1 MNNNLSTIRFKTRN
15 CGGISSNTKSVVAKR
30 RALFNSIRHTSDI
43 TILTETKFKKSE
55 LDTYQREWGSGMLAS
70 CTPEVRAQAGVAILF
85 RKGLAVTTLGEGN
98 DRNGRVVWSLV
109 EINTKK
115 LLIIGIYAP
124 SKDDDPKFFKDD
136 VFPIL
141 AKADYDHVILGG
153 DWNLGMDENL
163 DYWGYKTTDSVRP
176 KSRSELHKNIEHYE
190 LLDIYRELH
199 PIGCDKTWRLWNKNQ
214 RKNDKEARLDY
225 FIVDAGLASYVQ
237 LIGVSAPFT
246 SDFDHRP
253 VIMNIDFNKVKRG
266 PGYWKFNN
274 SMLSEADFLRKVRE
288 QIAWTL
294 SEYQDTAT
302 HETPPLSVH
311 EILCMTP
318 AQQSEINLT
327 INPHQFLEFLLFSI
341 KGVARKHGKE
351 KKANLLTR
359 KERSEDQ
366 LRKESKVHDALLKR
380 IRSDPPNGDTEEA
393 FFISKNKISV
403 LQKELF
409 DIDTHINEGAYIRC
423 GAKWKCESEAPSR
436 VFFQC
441 EKWKGQQRYMGII
454 EVDGDEPGTTRQVI
468 NQPEIESEIRTFYAN
483 LYKERPTTNT
493 DTDLR
498 GFMGDIGYNEFQ
510 NSARKKTSDTLY
522 SAMSENISSDE
533 VLQAI
538 KHGKHGVA
546 PGISGFS
553 REFYQAF
560 GEDLI
565 GFIMKYIQFSEQIGI
580 LSDNQRIG
588 VITLLP
594 KGKKDKKS
602 LKNWR
607 PITLLSTLYKVI
619 SGVIG
624 NRFKKFLPE
633 IIGLGQEGFVD
644 GRYMGEVTR
653 LLYDTIHDAYSTK
666 GKKGV
671 IMSIDFE
678 KAFDSVSFS
687 FMEKVIETAGFPKIM
702 QTWVKILLKGFKS
715 HINHAGNLLKLIELG
730 RGARQGDPIASILF
744 VLSIEILLIAIRNN
758 PKIEPYVLERPVI
771 GKPIKTKVGAYADDV
786 NIIMPRSEKSIKEVV
801 STLDKFEILAGLKV
815 NKDKTQMLRIGK
827 GATSDKILCEDLGLK
842 WVTRLKVLGVNLSAS
857 PHEMLENFDDKIAE
871 IESILNNF
879 TYRNITVYGRIRVVK
894 AIALSKVTHLIQI
907 IPNPPP
913 TQILRLQR
921 IINKFIWKGPGQKKV
936 VLKREAAE
944 QPLTRGGLAIPN
956 IQNFWDGL
964 KLAWLNRLFTSHE
977 DCTWKKLAMYKLST
991 ALRITNLNPTKLLE
1005 QGPDSIHKAA
1015 KQISN
1020 PFWQAVLL
1028 QMPHLEKTFYTNKS
1042 NSIIGER
1049 IVWDNL
1055 DFLHEGLPF
1064 SRRANSS
1071 ELTFRFNSLND
1082 FISKET
1088 NVLMEAQEAA
1098 RILKGKHLE
1107 VWNNVVQSAT
1117 TFLTVNNLT
1126 WYSIGQPATGPHHW
1140 GWSRLALENNKSKK
1154 FYELLMTRPHGEP
1167 RNPNEQK
1174 WRDIGLTT
1182 YNSDRFD
1189 KVYRNLS
1196 RLRCDLRVKYE
1207 EHRIIWGRQELNK
1220 YKSLYANLGVNNNTQ
1235 CSYCAQEIET
1245 EHHLYTECVH
1255 GKLFMERARAWFNE
1269 TFGVAPSLVLK
1280 GPRLFGLENEPPDD
1294 LFNIFYRSAR
1304 YCIYVGRKRSTT
1316 PRIQVFTAL
1325 VRDELKLKY
1334 AGNRILKYSENPV
1347 ETRAIN
1353 WLNVQMG
1360 WTLRVTSQ
1368 VPNHLNSQI
1377 R

>member
-1 MNNNLSTIRFKTRN
+1 M
-15 CGGISSNTKSVVAKR
+15 VAKR
-30 RALFNSIRHTSDI
+30 RAIFNSIRHTTDI
-43 TILTETKFKKSE
+43 TILTETKFKQNNLAIYK
-55 LDTYQREWGSGMLAS
+55 REWGSGMLTS
-70 CTPEVRAQAGVAILF
+70 CTPEVSAQAGVAILF
-85 RKGLAVTTLGEGN
+85 RKGLAVNILADGK
-98 DRNGRVVWSLV
+98 DKDGRVVWALV
-109 EINTKK
+109 EINSKK

-124 SKDDDPKFFKDD
+124 SKGDDPKFFKDI

-141 AKADYDHVILGG
+141 SKAEYDHVIIAG

-163 DYWGYKTTDSVRP
+163 DYWGYNTTDSVRP
-176 KSRSELHKNIEHYE
+176 KSRSEVHKNIEHYE
-190 LLDIYRELH
+190 LLDVYRELY
-199 PIGCDKTWRLWNKNQ
+199 PSGSDKTWKLWNKRQ
-214 RKNDKEARLDY
+214 SKNDKEARLDY
-225 FIVDAGLASYVQ
+225 FIVDSGLASYVQ
-237 LIGVSAPFT
+237 LIGVAAPFT

-274 SMLSEADFLRKVRE
+274 SMLNEADFLRKVRE

-302 HETPPLSVH
+302 PETPPLSVH
-311 EILCMTP
+311 EILCLTP
-318 AQQSEINLT
+318 AQQSDIQLT

-359 KERSEDQ
+359 KERAEEQ
-366 LRKESKVHDALLKR
+366 LRKESKVHDALLVR
-380 IRSDPPNGDTEEA
+380 IRSEPLNGATEEA
-393 FFISKNKISV
+393 FFNSKNKISE

-409 DIDTHINEGAYIRC
+409 DIDTHMNEGAYIRC

-441 EKWKGQQRYMGII
+441 EKWRGQQRYMGIL
-454 EVDGDEPGTTRQVI
+454 EVDGDEPGTTKQVT
-468 NQPEIESEIRTFYAN
+468 NQPEIESEIRTFYSN
-483 LYKERPTTNT
+483 LYKERPTSNS

-498 GFMGDIGYNEFQ
+498 GFMGDIGYNKFQ
-510 NSARKKTSDTLY
+510 NSAKKNTSGTFFDK
-522 SAMSENISSDE
+522 MSEEISSNE
-533 VLQAI
+533 VLHAI

-553 REFYQAF
+553 REFYQKF
-560 GEDLI
+560 GDDLI
-565 GFIMKYIQFSEQIGI
+565 GFIMKYIQFSEQTGI

-594 KGKKDKKS
+594 KGTKDKKS

-607 PITLLSTLYKVI
+607 PITLLSTLYKII

-624 NRFKKFLPE
+624 NRFKQFLPK
-633 IIGLGQEGFVD
+633 IIALGQEGFVD

-653 LLYDTIHDAYSTK
+653 LLYDTIYDAYSTK
-666 GKKGV
+666 GKTGI

-715 HINHAGNLLKLIELG
+715 HINNAGNLLKLIELG

-758 PKIEPYVLERPVI
+758 QKIEPYVLERPVI
-771 GKPIKTKVGAYADDV
+771 GQAIKTKVGAYADDV
-786 NIIMPRSEKSIKEVV
+786 TIIMPRSEKSIREVV
-801 STLDKFEILAGLKV
+801 STLDKFETLAGLRV

-842 WVTRLKVLGVNLSAS
+842 WVTRLKVLGVNLSAA
-857 PHEMLENFDDKIAE
+857 PHEMMENLDEKISE
-871 IESILNNF
+871 IESLLNNF

-913 TQILRLQR
+913 TQILKLQR
-921 IINKFIWKGPGQKKV
+921 IINKFIWTGPGQKKV
-936 VLKREAAE
+936 VIKKEAAE
-944 QPLTRGGLAIPN
+944 LPPSRGGLAIPN
-956 IQNFWDGL
+956 IEHFWNGL
-964 KLAWLNRLFTSHE
+964 KLAWLNRLFTSH
-977 DCTWKKLAMYKLST
+977 DDTTWKKLAMYKLST
-991 ALRITNLNPTKLLE
+991 ALRITNLNTTKLLE
-1005 QGPDSIHKAA
+1005 QGPDAIRKAA
-1015 KQISN
+1015 TQISN
-1020 PFWQAVLL
+1020 PFWKAVLL
-1028 QMPHLEKTFYTNKS
+1028 QVPHLERTFYTCKS
-1042 NSIIGER
+1042 KDLIGER

-1071 ELTFRFNSLND
+1071 ELTSTFNCIRD

-1088 NVLMEAQEAA
+1088 NVLMEPHEAA
-1098 RILKGKHLE
+1098 LSLKVRNLE
-1107 VWNNVVQSAT
+1107 VWNRVVSSVTQY
-1117 TFLTVNNLT
+1117 LTENNIT
-1126 WYSIGQPATGPHHW
+1126 WYSIGSPETGPHHW
-1140 GWSRLALENNKSKK
+1140 GWSRLALENSKSKK
-1154 FYELLMTRPHGEP
+1154 FYELLMTRPPGEP

-1174 WRDIGLTT
+1174 WRDSGLTT
-1182 YNSDRFD
+1182 FNSDRFN
-1189 KVYRNLS
+1189 KIYRNLS
-1196 RLRCDLRVKYE
+1196 RLKCNLRVKYE
-1207 EHRIIWGRQELNK
+1207 ELRIIWGRQELNK
-1220 YKSLYANLGVNNNTQ
+1220 YKSVYANQGPTNNTQ
-1235 CSYCAQEIET
+1235 CSYCAQDTET
-1245 EHHLYTECVH
+1245 ELHLYTECVH
-1255 GKLFMERARAWFNE
+1255 GKYFMEEARKWFLN
-1269 TFGVAPSLVLK
+1269 TFGVAPSLVLN

-1304 YCIYVGRKRSTT
+1304 YCIYSGRKRSTT
-1316 PRIQVFTAL
+1316 PRIQVFIAL
-1325 VRDELKLKY
+1325 VREELKLKY
-1334 AGNRILKYSENPV
+1334 AGTRILKHCDKPNESK
-1347 ETRAIN
+1347 AIN

-1368 VPNHLNSQI
+1368 VPNHLNSQT
-1377 R
+1377 

>member
-1 MNNNLSTIRFKTRN
+1 M
-15 CGGISSNTKSVVAKR
+15 VAKR
-30 RALFNSIRHTSDI
+30 RAIFNSIRHTTDI
-43 TILTETKFKKSE
+43 TILTETKFKHDNLAIYK
-55 LDTYQREWGSGMLAS
+55 REWGSGMLTS
-70 CTPEVRAQAGVAILF
+70 CTPEVSAQAGVAILF
-85 RKGLAVTTLGEGN
+85 RKGLAVNTLADGK
-98 DRNGRVVWSLV
+98 DKDGRVVWALV
-109 EINTKK
+109 EINSKK

-124 SKDDDPKFFKDD
+124 SKGDDPKFFKDI

-141 AKADYDHVILGG
+141 SKAEYDHVIIAG

-163 DYWGYKTTDSVRP
+163 DYWGYNTTDSVRP
-176 KSRSELHKNIEHYE
+176 KSRSEVHKNIEHYE
-190 LLDIYRELH
+190 LLDVYRELY
-199 PIGCDKTWRLWNKNQ
+199 PSGSDKTWKLWNKRQ
-214 RKNDKEARLDY
+214 SKNDKEARLDY
-225 FIVDAGLASYVQ
+225 FIVDSGLASYVQ
-237 LIGVSAPFT
+237 LIGVAAPFT

-274 SMLSEADFLRKVRE
+274 SMLNEADFLRKVRE

-302 HETPPLSVH
+302 PETPPLSVH
-311 EILCMTP
+311 EILCLTP
-318 AQQSEINLT
+318 AQQSDIQLT

-359 KERSEDQ
+359 KERAEEQ
-366 LRKESKVHDALLKR
+366 LRKESKVHDALLVR
-380 IRSDPPNGDTEEA
+380 IRSEPLNGATEEA
-393 FFISKNKISV
+393 FFNSKNKISE

-409 DIDTHINEGAYIRC
+409 DIDTHMNEGAYIRC

-441 EKWKGQQRYMGII
+441 EKWRGQQRYMGIL
-454 EVDGDEPGTTRQVI
+454 EVDGDEPGTTKQVT
-468 NQPEIESEIRTFYAN
+468 NQPEIESEIRTFYSN
-483 LYKERPTTNT
+483 LYKERPTSNS

-498 GFMGDIGYNEFQ
+498 GFMGDIGYNKFQ
-510 NSARKKTSDTLY
+510 NSAKTNTSGTFFDK
-522 SAMSENISSDE
+522 MSEEISSNE
-533 VLQAI
+533 VLHAI

-553 REFYQAF
+553 REFYQKF
-560 GEDLI
+560 GDDLI
-565 GFIMKYIQFSEQIGI
+565 GFIMKYIQFSEQTGI

-594 KGKKDKKS
+594 KGTKDKKS

-607 PITLLSTLYKVI
+607 PITLLSTLYKII

-624 NRFKKFLPE
+624 NRFKQFLPK
-633 IIGLGQEGFVD
+633 IIALGQEGFVD

-653 LLYDTIHDAYSTK
+653 LLYDTIYDAYSTK
-666 GKKGV
+666 GKTGI

-715 HINHAGNLLKLIELG
+715 HINNAGNLLKLIELG

-758 PKIEPYVLERPVI
+758 QKIEPYVLERPVI
-771 GKPIKTKVGAYADDV
+771 GQAIKTKVGAYADDV
-786 NIIMPRSEKSIKEVV
+786 TIIMPRSEKSIKEVV
-801 STLDKFEILAGLKV
+801 STLDKFETLAGLRV

-842 WVTRLKVLGVNLSAS
+842 WVTRLKVLGVNLSAA
-857 PHEMLENFDDKIAE
+857 PHEMMENLDEKISE
-871 IESILNNF
+871 IESLLNNF

-913 TQILRLQR
+913 TQILKLQR
-921 IINKFIWKGPGQKKV
+921 IINKFIWTGPGQKKV
-936 VLKREAAE
+936 VIKKEAAE
-944 QPLTRGGLAIPN
+944 LPPSRGGLAIPN
-956 IQNFWDGL
+956 IEHFWNGL
-964 KLAWLNRLFTSHE
+964 KLAWLNRLFTSH
-977 DCTWKKLAMYKLST
+977 DDTTWKKLAMYKLST
-991 ALRITNLNPTKLLE
+991 ALRITNLNTTKLLE
-1005 QGPDSIHKAA
+1005 QGPDAIRKAA
-1015 KQISN
+1015 TQISN
-1020 PFWQAVLL
+1020 PFWKAVLL
-1028 QMPHLEKTFYTNKS
+1028 QVPHLERTFYTCKS
-1042 NSIIGER
+1042 KDLIGER

-1071 ELTFRFNSLND
+1071 ELTSTFNCIRD

-1088 NVLMEAQEAA
+1088 NVLMEPHEAA
-1098 RILKGKHLE
+1098 LSLKVRNLE
-1107 VWNNVVQSAT
+1107 VWNRVVSSVTQY
-1117 TFLTVNNLT
+1117 LTENNIT
-1126 WYSIGQPATGPHHW
+1126 WYSIGSPETGPHHW
-1140 GWSRLALENNKSKK
+1140 GWSRLALENSKSKK
-1154 FYELLMTRPHGEP
+1154 FYELLMTRPPGEP

-1174 WRDIGLTT
+1174 WRDSGLTT
-1182 YNSDRFD
+1182 FNSDRFN
-1189 KVYRNLS
+1189 KIYRNLS
-1196 RLRCDLRVKYE
+1196 RLKCNLRVKYE
-1207 EHRIIWGRQELNK
+1207 ELRIIWGRQELNK
-1220 YKSLYANLGVNNNTQ
+1220 YKSVYANQGPTNNTQ
-1235 CSYCAQEIET
+1235 CSYCAQDTET
-1245 EHHLYTECVH
+1245 ELHLYTECVH
-1255 GKLFMERARAWFNE
+1255 GKYFMEEARKWFLN
-1269 TFGVAPSLVLK
+1269 TFGVAPSLVLN

-1304 YCIYVGRKRSTT
+1304 YCIYSGRKRSTT
-1316 PRIQVFTAL
+1316 PRIQVFIAL
-1325 VRDELKLKY
+1325 VREELKLKY
-1334 AGNRILKYSENPV
+1334 AGTRILKHCDKPNESK
-1347 ETRAIN
+1347 AIN

-1368 VPNHLNSQI
+1368 VPNHLNSQT
-1377 R
+1377 

>member
-1 MNNNLSTIRFKTRN
+1 M
-15 CGGISSNTKSVVAKR
+15 VAKR
-30 RALFNSIRHTSDI
+30 RAIFNSIRHTTDI
-43 TILTETKFKKSE
+43 TILTETKFKQNNLAIYK
-55 LDTYQREWGSGMLAS
+55 REWGSGMLTS
-70 CTPEVRAQAGVAILF
+70 CTPEVTAQAGVAILF
-85 RKGLAVTTLGEGN
+85 RKGLAVNTLADGK
-98 DRNGRVVWSLV
+98 DKDGRVVWALV
-109 EINTKK
+109 EINSKK

-124 SKDDDPKFFKDD
+124 SKGDDPKFFKDI

-141 AKADYDHVILGG
+141 SKAEYDHVIIAG

-163 DYWGYKTTDSVRP
+163 DYWGYNTTDSVRP
-176 KSRSELHKNIEHYE
+176 KSRSEVHKNIEHYE
-190 LLDIYRELH
+190 LLDVYRELY
-199 PIGCDKTWRLWNKNQ
+199 PSGSDKTWKLWNKRQ
-214 RKNDKEARLDY
+214 SKNDKEARLDY
-225 FIVDAGLASYVQ
+225 FIVDSGLASYVQ
-237 LIGVSAPFT
+237 LIGVAAPFT

-274 SMLSEADFLRKVRE
+274 SMLNEADFLRKVRE

-302 HETPPLSVH
+302 PETPPLSVH
-311 EILCMTP
+311 EILCLTP
-318 AQQSEINLT
+318 AQQSDIQLT

-359 KERSEDQ
+359 KERAEEQ
-366 LRKESKVHDALLKR
+366 LRKESKVHDALLVR
-380 IRSDPPNGDTEEA
+380 IRSEPLNGATEEA
-393 FFISKNKISV
+393 FFNSKNKISE

-409 DIDTHINEGAYIRC
+409 DIDTHMNEGAYIRC

-441 EKWKGQQRYMGII
+441 EKWRGQQRYMGIL
-454 EVDGDEPGTTRQVI
+454 EVDGDEPGTTKQVT
-468 NQPEIESEIRTFYAN
+468 NQPEIESEIRTFYSN
-483 LYKERPTTNT
+483 LYKERPTSNS

-498 GFMGDIGYNEFQ
+498 GFMGDIGYNKFQ
-510 NSARKKTSDTLY
+510 NSAKKNTSGTFFDK
-522 SAMSENISSDE
+522 MSEEISSNE
-533 VLQAI
+533 VLHAI

-553 REFYQAF
+553 REFYQKF
-560 GEDLI
+560 GDDLI
-565 GFIMKYIQFSEQIGI
+565 GFIMKYIQFSEQTGI

-594 KGKKDKKS
+594 KGTKDKKS

-607 PITLLSTLYKVI
+607 PITLLSTLYKII

-624 NRFKKFLPE
+624 NRFKQFLPK
-633 IIGLGQEGFVD
+633 IIALGQEGFVD

-653 LLYDTIHDAYSTK
+653 LLYDTIYDAYSTK
-666 GKKGV
+666 GKTGI

-715 HINHAGNLLKLIELG
+715 HINNAGNLLKLIELG

-758 PKIEPYVLERPVI
+758 QKIEPYVLERPVI
-771 GKPIKTKVGAYADDV
+771 GQAIKTKVGAYADDV
-786 NIIMPRSEKSIKEVV
+786 TIIMPRSEKSIKEVV
-801 STLDKFEILAGLKV
+801 STLDKFETLAGLRV

-842 WVTRLKVLGVNLSAS
+842 WVTRLKVLGVNLSAA
-857 PHEMLENFDDKIAE
+857 PHEMMENLDEKISE
-871 IESILNNF
+871 IESLLNNF

-913 TQILRLQR
+913 TQILKLQR
-921 IINKFIWKGPGQKKV
+921 IINKFIWTGPGQKKV
-936 VLKREAAE
+936 VIKKEAAE
-944 QPLTRGGLAIPN
+944 LPPSRGGLAIPN
-956 IQNFWDGL
+956 IEHFWNGL
-964 KLAWLNRLFTSHE
+964 KLAWLNRLFTSH
-977 DCTWKKLAMYKLST
+977 DDTTWKKLAMYKLST
-991 ALRITNLNPTKLLE
+991 ALRITNLNTTKLLE
-1005 QGPDSIHKAA
+1005 QGPDAIRKAA
-1015 KQISN
+1015 TQISN
-1020 PFWQAVLL
+1020 PFWKAVLL
-1028 QMPHLEKTFYTNKS
+1028 QVPHLERTFYTCKS
-1042 NSIIGER
+1042 KDLIGER

-1071 ELTFRFNSLND
+1071 ELTSTFNCIRD

-1088 NVLMEAQEAA
+1088 NVLMEPHEAA
-1098 RILKGKHLE
+1098 LSLKVRNLE
-1107 VWNNVVQSAT
+1107 VWNRVVSSVTQY
-1117 TFLTVNNLT
+1117 LTENNIT
-1126 WYSIGQPATGPHHW
+1126 WYSIGSPETGPHHW
-1140 GWSRLALENNKSKK
+1140 GWSRLALENSKSKK
-1154 FYELLMTRPHGEP
+1154 FYELLMTRPPGEP

-1174 WRDIGLTT
+1174 WRDSGLTT
-1182 YNSDRFD
+1182 FNSDRFN
-1189 KVYRNLS
+1189 KIYRNLS
-1196 RLRCDLRVKYE
+1196 RLKCNLRVKYE
-1207 EHRIIWGRQELNK
+1207 ELRIIWGRQELNK
-1220 YKSLYANLGVNNNTQ
+1220 YKSVYANQGPTNNTQ
-1235 CSYCAQEIET
+1235 CSYCAQDTET
-1245 EHHLYTECVH
+1245 ELHLYTECVH
-1255 GKLFMERARAWFNE
+1255 GKYFMEEARKWFLT
-1269 TFGVAPSLVLK
+1269 TFGVAPSLVLN

-1304 YCIYVGRKRSTT
+1304 YCIYSGRKRSTT
-1316 PRIQVFTAL
+1316 PRIQVFIAL
-1325 VRDELKLKY
+1325 VREELKLKY
-1334 AGNRILKYSENPV
+1334 AGTRILKHCDKPNESK
-1347 ETRAIN
+1347 AIN

-1368 VPNHLNSQI
+1368 VPNHLNSQT
-1377 R
+1377 

>member
-1 MNNNLSTIRFKTRN
+1 M
-15 CGGISSNTKSVVAKR
+15 VAKR
-30 RALFNSIRHTSDI
+30 RAIFNSIRHTTDI
-43 TILTETKFKKSE
+43 TILTETKFKHNNLAIYK
-55 LDTYQREWGSGMLAS
+55 REWGSGMLTS
-70 CTPEVRAQAGVAILF
+70 CTPEVSAQAGVAILF
-85 RKGLAVTTLGEGN
+85 RKGLAVNILADGK
-98 DRNGRVVWSLV
+98 DKDGRVVWALV
-109 EINTKK
+109 EINSKK

-124 SKDDDPKFFKDD
+124 SKGDDPKFFKDI

-141 AKADYDHVILGG
+141 SKAEYDHVIIAG

-163 DYWGYKTTDSVRP
+163 DYWGYNTTDSVRP
-176 KSRSELHKNIEHYE
+176 KSRSEVHKNIEHYE
-190 LLDIYRELH
+190 LLDVYRELY
-199 PIGCDKTWRLWNKNQ
+199 PSGSDKTWKLWNKRQ
-214 RKNDKEARLDY
+214 SKNDKEARLDY
-225 FIVDAGLASYVQ
+225 FIVDSGLASYVQ
-237 LIGVSAPFT
+237 LIGVAAPFT

-274 SMLSEADFLRKVRE
+274 SMLNEADFLRKVRE

-302 HETPPLSVH
+302 PETPPLSVH
-311 EILCMTP
+311 EILCLTP
-318 AQQSEINLT
+318 AQQSDIQLT

-359 KERSEDQ
+359 KERAEEQ
-366 LRKESKVHDALLKR
+366 LRKESKVHDALLVR
-380 IRSDPPNGDTEEA
+380 IRSEPLNGATEEA
-393 FFISKNKISV
+393 FFNSKNKISE

-409 DIDTHINEGAYIRC
+409 DIDTHMNEGAYIRC

-441 EKWKGQQRYMGII
+441 EKWRGQQRYMGIL
-454 EVDGDEPGTTRQVI
+454 EVDGDEPGTTKQVT
-468 NQPEIESEIRTFYAN
+468 NQPEIESEIRTFYSN
-483 LYKERPTTNT
+483 LYKERPTSNS

-498 GFMGDIGYNEFQ
+498 GFMGDIGYNKFQ
-510 NSARKKTSDTLY
+510 NSAKKNTSGTFFDK
-522 SAMSENISSDE
+522 MSEEISSNE
-533 VLQAI
+533 VLHAI

-553 REFYQAF
+553 REFYQKF
-560 GEDLI
+560 GDDLI
-565 GFIMKYIQFSEQIGI
+565 GFIMKYIQFSEQTGI

-594 KGKKDKKS
+594 KGTKDKKS

-607 PITLLSTLYKVI
+607 PITLLSTLYKII

-624 NRFKKFLPE
+624 NRFKQFLPK
-633 IIGLGQEGFVD
+633 IIALGQEGFVD

-653 LLYDTIHDAYSTK
+653 LLYDTIYDAYSTK
-666 GKKGV
+666 GKTGI

-715 HINHAGNLLKLIELG
+715 HINNAGNLLKLIELG

-758 PKIEPYVLERPVI
+758 QKIEPYVLERPVI
-771 GKPIKTKVGAYADDV
+771 GQAIKTKVGAYADDV
-786 NIIMPRSEKSIKEVV
+786 TIIMPRSEKSIKEVV
-801 STLDKFEILAGLKV
+801 STLDKFETLAGLRV

-827 GATSDKILCEDLGLK
+827 GATSDKILCKDLGLK
-842 WVTRLKVLGVNLSAS
+842 WVTRLKVLGVNLSAA
-857 PHEMLENFDDKIAE
+857 PHEMMENLDEKISE
-871 IESILNNF
+871 IESLLNNF

-913 TQILRLQR
+913 TQILKLQR
-921 IINKFIWKGPGQKKV
+921 IINKFIWTGPGQKKV
-936 VLKREAAE
+936 VIKKEAAE
-944 QPLTRGGLAIPN
+944 LPPSRGGLAIPN
-956 IQNFWDGL
+956 IEHFWNGL
-964 KLAWLNRLFTSHE
+964 KLAWLNRLFTSH
-977 DCTWKKLAMYKLST
+977 DDTTWKKLAMYKLST
-991 ALRITNLNPTKLLE
+991 ALRITNLNTTKLLE
-1005 QGPDSIHKAA
+1005 QGPDAIRKAA
-1015 KQISN
+1015 TQISN
-1020 PFWQAVLL
+1020 PFWKAVLL
-1028 QMPHLEKTFYTNKS
+1028 QVPHLERTFYTCKS
-1042 NSIIGER
+1042 KDLIGER

-1071 ELTFRFNSLND
+1071 ELTSTFNCIRD

-1088 NVLMEAQEAA
+1088 NVLMEPHEAA
-1098 RILKGKHLE
+1098 LSLKVRNLE
-1107 VWNNVVQSAT
+1107 VWNRVVSSVTQY
-1117 TFLTVNNLT
+1117 LTENNIT
-1126 WYSIGQPATGPHHW
+1126 WYSIGSPETGPHHW
-1140 GWSRLALENNKSKK
+1140 GWSRLALENSKSKK
-1154 FYELLMTRPHGEP
+1154 FYELLMTRPPGEP

-1174 WRDIGLTT
+1174 WRDSGLTT
-1182 YNSDRFD
+1182 YNSDRFN
-1189 KVYRNLS
+1189 KIYRNLS
-1196 RLRCDLRVKYE
+1196 RLKCNLRVKYE
-1207 EHRIIWGRQELNK
+1207 ELRIIWGRQELNK
-1220 YKSLYANLGVNNNTQ
+1220 YKSVYANQGPTNNTQ
-1235 CSYCAQEIET
+1235 CSYCAQDTET
-1245 EHHLYTECVH
+1245 ELHLYTECVH
-1255 GKLFMERARAWFNE
+1255 GKYFMEEARKWFLN
-1269 TFGVAPSLVLK
+1269 TFGVAPSLVLN

-1304 YCIYVGRKRSTT
+1304 YCIYSGRKRSTT
-1316 PRIQVFTAL
+1316 PRIQVFIAL
-1325 VRDELKLKY
+1325 VREELKLKY
-1334 AGNRILKYSENPV
+1334 AGTRILKHCDKPNESK
-1347 ETRAIN
+1347 AIN

-1368 VPNHLNSQI
+1368 VPNHLNSQT
-1377 R
+1377 

>member
-1 MNNNLSTIRFKTRN
+1 M
-15 CGGISSNTKSVVAKR
+15 VAKR
-30 RALFNSIRHTSDI
+30 RAIFNSIRHTTDI
-43 TILTETKFKKSE
+43 TILTETKFKHDNLAIYK
-55 LDTYQREWGSGMLAS
+55 REWGSGMLTS
-70 CTPEVRAQAGVAILF
+70 CTPEVSAQAGVAILF
-85 RKGLAVTTLGEGN
+85 RKGLAVNILADGK
-98 DRNGRVVWSLV
+98 DKDGRVVWALV
-109 EINTKK
+109 EINSKK

-124 SKDDDPKFFKDD
+124 SKGDDPKFFKDI

-141 AKADYDHVILGG
+141 SKAEYDHVIIAG

-163 DYWGYKTTDSVRP
+163 DYWGYNTTDSVRP
-176 KSRSELHKNIEHYE
+176 KSRSEVHKNIEHYE
-190 LLDIYRELH
+190 LLDVYRELY
-199 PIGCDKTWRLWNKNQ
+199 PSGSDKTWKLWNKRQ
-214 RKNDKEARLDY
+214 SKNDKEARLDY
-225 FIVDAGLASYVQ
+225 FIVDSGLASYVQ
-237 LIGVSAPFT
+237 LIGVAAPFT

-274 SMLSEADFLRKVRE
+274 SMLNEADFLRKVRE

-302 HETPPLSVH
+302 PETPPLSVH
-311 EILCMTP
+311 EILCLTP
-318 AQQSEINLT
+318 AQQSDIQLT

-359 KERSEDQ
+359 KERAEEQ
-366 LRKESKVHDALLKR
+366 LRKESKVHDALLVR
-380 IRSDPPNGDTEEA
+380 IRSEPLNGATEEA
-393 FFISKNKISV
+393 FFNSKNKISE

-409 DIDTHINEGAYIRC
+409 DIDTHMNEGAYIRC

-441 EKWKGQQRYMGII
+441 EKWRGQQRYMGIL
-454 EVDGDEPGTTRQVI
+454 EVDGDEPGTTKQVT
-468 NQPEIESEIRTFYAN
+468 NQPEIESEIRTFYSN
-483 LYKERPTTNT
+483 LYKERPTSNS

-498 GFMGDIGYNEFQ
+498 GFMGDIGYNKFQ
-510 NSARKKTSDTLY
+510 NSAKKNTSGTFFDK
-522 SAMSENISSDE
+522 MSEEISSNE
-533 VLQAI
+533 VLHAI

-553 REFYQAF
+553 REFYQKF
-560 GEDLI
+560 GDDLI
-565 GFIMKYIQFSEQIGI
+565 GFIMKYIQFSEQTGI

-594 KGKKDKKS
+594 KGTKDKKS

-607 PITLLSTLYKVI
+607 PITLLSTLYKII

-624 NRFKKFLPE
+624 NRFKQFLPK
-633 IIGLGQEGFVD
+633 IIALGQEGFVD

-653 LLYDTIHDAYSTK
+653 LLYDTIYDAYSTK
-666 GKKGV
+666 GKKGI

-715 HINHAGNLLKLIELG
+715 HINNAGNLLKLIELG

-758 PKIEPYVLERPVI
+758 QKIEPYVLERPVI
-771 GKPIKTKVGAYADDV
+771 GQAIKTKVGAYADDV
-786 NIIMPRSEKSIKEVV
+786 TIIMPRSEKSIREVV
-801 STLDKFEILAGLKV
+801 STLDKFETLAGLRV

-827 GATSDKILCEDLGLK
+827 GATSDKILCNDLGLK
-842 WVTRLKVLGVNLSAS
+842 WVTRLKVLGVNLSAA
-857 PHEMLENFDDKIAE
+857 PHEMMENLDEKISE
-871 IESILNNF
+871 IESLLNNF

-913 TQILRLQR
+913 TQILKLQR
-921 IINKFIWKGPGQKKV
+921 IINKFIWTGPGQKKV
-936 VLKREAAE
+936 VIKKEAAE
-944 QPLTRGGLAIPN
+944 LPPSRGGLAIPN
-956 IQNFWDGL
+956 IEHFWNGL
-964 KLAWLNRLFTSHE
+964 KLAWLNRLFTSH
-977 DCTWKKLAMYKLST
+977 DDTTWKKLAMYKLST
-991 ALRITNLNPTKLLE
+991 ALRITNLNTTKLLE
-1005 QGPDSIHKAA
+1005 QGPDAIRKAA
-1015 KQISN
+1015 TQISN
-1020 PFWQAVLL
+1020 PFWKAVLL
-1028 QMPHLEKTFYTNKS
+1028 QVPHLERTFYTCKS
-1042 NSIIGER
+1042 KDLIGER

-1071 ELTFRFNSLND
+1071 ELTSTFNCIRD

-1088 NVLMEAQEAA
+1088 NVLMEPHEAA
-1098 RILKGKHLE
+1098 LSLKVRNLE
-1107 VWNNVVQSAT
+1107 VWNRVVSSVTQY
-1117 TFLTVNNLT
+1117 LTENNIT
-1126 WYSIGQPATGPHHW
+1126 WYSIGSPETGPHHW
-1140 GWSRLALENNKSKK
+1140 GWSRLALENSKSKK
-1154 FYELLMTRPHGEP
+1154 FYELLMTRPPGEP

-1174 WRDIGLTT
+1174 WRDSGLTT
-1182 YNSDRFD
+1182 FNSDRFN
-1189 KVYRNLS
+1189 KIYRNLS
-1196 RLRCDLRVKYE
+1196 RLKCNLRVKYE
-1207 EHRIIWGRQELNK
+1207 ELRIIWGRQELNK
-1220 YKSLYANLGVNNNTQ
+1220 YKSVYANQGPTNNTQ
-1235 CSYCAQEIET
+1235 CSYCAQDTET
-1245 EHHLYTECVH
+1245 ELHLYTECVH
-1255 GKLFMERARAWFNE
+1255 GKYFMEEARKWFLN
-1269 TFGVAPSLVLK
+1269 TFGVAPSLVLN

-1304 YCIYVGRKRSTT
+1304 YCIYSGRKRSTT
-1316 PRIQVFTAL
+1316 PRIQVFIAL
-1325 VRDELKLKY
+1325 VREELKLKY
-1334 AGNRILKYSENPV
+1334 AGTRILKHCDKPNESK
-1347 ETRAIN
+1347 AIN

-1368 VPNHLNSQI
+1368 VPNHLNSQT
-1377 R
+1377 

>member
-1 MNNNLSTIRFKTRN
+1 M
-15 CGGISSNTKSVVAKR
+15 VAKR
-30 RALFNSIRHTSDI
+30 RAIFNSIRHTTDI
-43 TILTETKFKKSE
+43 TILTETKFKHDNLAIYK
-55 LDTYQREWGSGMLAS
+55 REWGSGMLTS
-70 CTPEVRAQAGVAILF
+70 CTPEVSAQAGVAILF
-85 RKGLAVTTLGEGN
+85 RKGLAVNTLADGK
-98 DRNGRVVWSLV
+98 DKDGRVVWALV
-109 EINTKK
+109 EINSKK

-124 SKDDDPKFFKDD
+124 SKGDDPKFFKDI

-141 AKADYDHVILGG
+141 SKAEYDHVIIAG

-163 DYWGYKTTDSVRP
+163 DYWGYNTTDSVRP
-176 KSRSELHKNIEHYE
+176 KSRSEVHKNIEHYE
-190 LLDIYRELH
+190 LLDVYRELY
-199 PIGCDKTWRLWNKNQ
+199 PSGSDKTWKLWNKRQ
-214 RKNDKEARLDY
+214 SKNDKEARLDY
-225 FIVDAGLASYVQ
+225 FIVDSGLASYVQ
-237 LIGVSAPFT
+237 LIGVAAPFT

-274 SMLSEADFLRKVRE
+274 SMLNEADFLRKVRE

-302 HETPPLSVH
+302 PETPPLSVH
-311 EILCMTP
+311 EILCLTP
-318 AQQSEINLT
+318 AQQSDIQLT

-359 KERSEDQ
+359 KERAEEQ
-366 LRKESKVHDALLKR
+366 LRKESKVHDALLVR
-380 IRSDPPNGDTEEA
+380 IRSEPLNGATEEA
-393 FFISKNKISV
+393 FFNSKNKISE

-409 DIDTHINEGAYIRC
+409 DIDTHMNEGAYIRC

-441 EKWKGQQRYMGII
+441 EKWRGQQRYMGIL
-454 EVDGDEPGTTRQVI
+454 EVDGDEPGTTKQVT
-468 NQPEIESEIRTFYAN
+468 NQPEIESEIRTFYSN
-483 LYKERPTTNT
+483 LYKERPTSNS

-498 GFMGDIGYNEFQ
+498 GFMGDIGYNKFQ
-510 NSARKKTSDTLY
+510 NSAKKNTSGTFFDK
-522 SAMSENISSDE
+522 MSEEISSNE
-533 VLQAI
+533 VLHAI

-553 REFYQAF
+553 REFYQKF
-560 GEDLI
+560 GDDLI
-565 GFIMKYIQFSEQIGI
+565 GFIMKYIQFSEQTGI

-594 KGKKDKKS
+594 KGTKDKKS

-607 PITLLSTLYKVI
+607 PITLLSTLYKII

-624 NRFKKFLPE
+624 NRFKQFLPK
-633 IIGLGQEGFVD
+633 IIALGQEGFVD

-653 LLYDTIHDAYSTK
+653 LLYDTIYDAYSTK
-666 GKKGV
+666 GKTGI

-715 HINHAGNLLKLIELG
+715 HINNAGNLLKLIELG

-758 PKIEPYVLERPVI
+758 QKIEPYVLERPVI
-771 GKPIKTKVGAYADDV
+771 GQAIKTKVGAYADDV
-786 NIIMPRSEKSIKEVV
+786 TIIMPRSEKSIKEVV
-801 STLDKFEILAGLKV
+801 STLDKFETLAGLRV

-827 GATSDKILCEDLGLK
+827 GATSDKILCNDLGLK
-842 WVTRLKVLGVNLSAS
+842 WVTRLKVLGVNLSAA
-857 PHEMLENFDDKIAE
+857 PHEMMENLDEKIAE
-871 IESILNNF
+871 IESLLNNF

-913 TQILRLQR
+913 TQILKLQR
-921 IINKFIWKGPGQKKV
+921 IINKFIWTGPGQKKV
-936 VLKREAAE
+936 VIKKEAAE
-944 QPLTRGGLAIPN
+944 LPPSRGGLAIPN
-956 IQNFWDGL
+956 IEHFWNGL
-964 KLAWLNRLFTSHE
+964 KLAWLNRLFTSH
-977 DCTWKKLAMYKLST
+977 DDTTWKKLAMYKLST
-991 ALRITNLNPTKLLE
+991 ALRITNLNTTKLLE
-1005 QGPDSIHKAA
+1005 QGPDAIRKAA
-1015 KQISN
+1015 TQISN
-1020 PFWQAVLL
+1020 PFWKAVLL
-1028 QMPHLEKTFYTNKS
+1028 QVPHLERTFYTCKS
-1042 NSIIGER
+1042 KDLIGER

-1071 ELTFRFNSLND
+1071 ELTSTFNCIRD

-1088 NVLMEAQEAA
+1088 NVLMEPHEAA
-1098 RILKGKHLE
+1098 LSLKVRNLE
-1107 VWNNVVQSAT
+1107 VWNRVVSSVTQY
-1117 TFLTVNNLT
+1117 LTENNIT
-1126 WYSIGQPATGPHHW
+1126 WYSIGSPETGPHHW
-1140 GWSRLALENNKSKK
+1140 GWSRLALENSKSKK
-1154 FYELLMTRPHGEP
+1154 FYELLMTRPPGEP

-1174 WRDIGLTT
+1174 WRDSGLTT
-1182 YNSDRFD
+1182 FNSDRFN
-1189 KVYRNLS
+1189 KIYRNLS
-1196 RLRCDLRVKYE
+1196 RLKCNLRVKYE
-1207 EHRIIWGRQELNK
+1207 ELRIIWGRQELNK
-1220 YKSLYANLGVNNNTQ
+1220 YKSVYANQGPTNNTQ
-1235 CSYCAQEIET
+1235 CSYCAQDTET
-1245 EHHLYTECVH
+1245 ELHLYTECVH
-1255 GKLFMERARAWFNE
+1255 GKYFMEEARKWFLT
-1269 TFGVAPSLVLK
+1269 TFGVAPSLVLN

-1304 YCIYVGRKRSTT
+1304 YCIYSGRKRSTT
-1316 PRIQVFTAL
+1316 PRIQVFIAL
-1325 VRDELKLKY
+1325 VREELKLKY
-1334 AGNRILKYSENPV
+1334 AGTRILKHCDKPNESK
-1347 ETRAIN
+1347 AIN

-1368 VPNHLNSQI
+1368 VPNHLNSQT
-1377 R
+1377 

>member
-1 MNNNLSTIRFKTRN
+1 M
-15 CGGISSNTKSVVAKR
+15 VAKR
-30 RALFNSIRHTSDI
+30 RAIFNSIRHTTDI
-43 TILTETKFKKSE
+43 TILTETKFKHDNLAIYK
-55 LDTYQREWGSGMLAS
+55 REWGSGMLTS
-70 CTPEVRAQAGVAILF
+70 CTPEVSAQAGVAILF
-85 RKGLAVTTLGEGN
+85 RKGLAVNILADGK
-98 DRNGRVVWSLV
+98 DKDGRVVWALV
-109 EINTKK
+109 EINSKK

-124 SKDDDPKFFKDD
+124 SKGDDPKFFKDI

-141 AKADYDHVILGG
+141 SKAEYDHVIIAG

-163 DYWGYKTTDSVRP
+163 DYWGYNTTDSVRP
-176 KSRSELHKNIEHYE
+176 KSRSEVHKNIEHYE
-190 LLDIYRELH
+190 LLDVYRELY
-199 PIGCDKTWRLWNKNQ
+199 PSGSDKTWKLWNKRQ
-214 RKNDKEARLDY
+214 SKNDKEARLDY
-225 FIVDAGLASYVQ
+225 FIVDSGLASYVQ
-237 LIGVSAPFT
+237 LIGVAAPFT

-274 SMLSEADFLRKVRE
+274 SMLNEADFLRKVRE

-302 HETPPLSVH
+302 PETPPLSVH
-311 EILCMTP
+311 EILCLTP
-318 AQQSEINLT
+318 AQQSDIQLT

-359 KERSEDQ
+359 KERAEEQ
-366 LRKESKVHDALLKR
+366 LRKESKVHDALLVR
-380 IRSDPPNGDTEEA
+380 IRSEPLNGATEEA
-393 FFISKNKISV
+393 FFNSKNKISE

-409 DIDTHINEGAYIRC
+409 DIDTHMNEGAYIRC

-441 EKWKGQQRYMGII
+441 EKWRGQQRYMGIL
-454 EVDGDEPGTTRQVI
+454 EVDGDEPGTTKQVT
-468 NQPEIESEIRTFYAN
+468 NQPEIESEIRTFYSN
-483 LYKERPTTNT
+483 LYKERPTSNS

-498 GFMGDIGYNEFQ
+498 GFIGDIGYNKFQ
-510 NSARKKTSDTLY
+510 NSTKTNTSGTFFDK
-522 SAMSENISSDE
+522 MSEEISSNE
-533 VLQAI
+533 VLHAI

-553 REFYQAF
+553 REFYQKF
-560 GEDLI
+560 GDDLI
-565 GFIMKYIQFSEQIGI
+565 GFIMKYIQFSEQTGI

-594 KGKKDKKS
+594 KGTKDKKS

-607 PITLLSTLYKVI
+607 PITLLSTLYKII

-624 NRFKKFLPE
+624 NRFKQFLPK
-633 IIGLGQEGFVD
+633 IIALGQEGFVD

-653 LLYDTIHDAYSTK
+653 LLYDTIYDAYSTK
-666 GKKGV
+666 GKTGI

-715 HINHAGNLLKLIELG
+715 HINNAGNLLKLIELG

-758 PKIEPYVLERPVI
+758 QKIEPYVLERPVI
-771 GKPIKTKVGAYADDV
+771 GQAIKTKVGAYADDV
-786 NIIMPRSEKSIKEVV
+786 TIIMPRSEKSIKEVV
-801 STLDKFEILAGLKV
+801 STLDKFETLAGLRV

-827 GATSDKILCEDLGLK
+827 GATSDKILCNDLGLK
-842 WVTRLKVLGVNLSAS
+842 WVTRLKVLGVNLSAA
-857 PHEMLENFDDKIAE
+857 PHEMMENLDEKISE
-871 IESILNNF
+871 IESLLNNF

-913 TQILRLQR
+913 MQILKLQR
-921 IINKFIWKGPGQKKV
+921 IINKFIWTGPGQKKV
-936 VLKREAAE
+936 VIKKEAAE
-944 QPLTRGGLAIPN
+944 LPPSRGGLAIPN
-956 IQNFWDGL
+956 IEHFWNGL
-964 KLAWLNRLFTSHE
+964 KLAWLNRLFTSH
-977 DCTWKKLAMYKLST
+977 DDTTWKKLAMYKLST
-991 ALRITNLNPTKLLE
+991 ALRITNLNTTKLLE
-1005 QGPDSIHKAA
+1005 QGPDAIRKAA
-1015 KQISN
+1015 TQISN
-1020 PFWQAVLL
+1020 PFWKAVLL
-1028 QMPHLEKTFYTNKS
+1028 QVPHLERTFYTCKS
-1042 NSIIGER
+1042 KDLIGER

-1071 ELTFRFNSLND
+1071 ELTSTFNCIRD

-1088 NVLMEAQEAA
+1088 NVLMEPHEAA
-1098 RILKGKHLE
+1098 LSLKVRNLE
-1107 VWNNVVQSAT
+1107 VWNRVVSSVTQY
-1117 TFLTVNNLT
+1117 LTENNIT
-1126 WYSIGQPATGPHHW
+1126 WYSIGSPETGPHHW
-1140 GWSRLALENNKSKK
+1140 GWSRLALENSKSKK
-1154 FYELLMTRPHGEP
+1154 FYELLMTRPPGEP

-1174 WRDIGLTT
+1174 WRDSGLTT
-1182 YNSDRFD
+1182 FNSDRFN
-1189 KVYRNLS
+1189 KIYRNLS
-1196 RLRCDLRVKYE
+1196 RLKCNLRVKYE
-1207 EHRIIWGRQELNK
+1207 ELRIIWGRQELNK
-1220 YKSLYANLGVNNNTQ
+1220 YKSVYANQGPTNNTQ
-1235 CSYCAQEIET
+1235 CSYCAQDTET
-1245 EHHLYTECVH
+1245 ELHLYTECVH
-1255 GKLFMERARAWFNE
+1255 GKYFMEEARKWFLN
-1269 TFGVAPSLVLK
+1269 TFGVAPSLVLN

-1304 YCIYVGRKRSTT
+1304 YCIYSGRKRSTT
-1316 PRIQVFTAL
+1316 PRIQVFIAL
-1325 VRDELKLKY
+1325 VREELKLKY
-1334 AGNRILKYSENPV
+1334 AGTRILKHCDKPNESK
-1347 ETRAIN
+1347 AIN

-1368 VPNHLNSQI
+1368 VPNHLNSQT
-1377 R
+1377 

>member
-1 MNNNLSTIRFKTRN
+1 M
-15 CGGISSNTKSVVAKR
+15 VAKR
-30 RALFNSIRHTSDI
+30 RAIFNSIRHTTDI
-43 TILTETKFKKSE
+43 TILTETKFKHDNLAIYK
-55 LDTYQREWGSGMLAS
+55 REWGSGMLTS
-70 CTPEVRAQAGVAILF
+70 CTPEVSAQAGVAILF
-85 RKGLAVTTLGEGN
+85 RKGLAVNILADGK
-98 DRNGRVVWSLV
+98 DKDGRVVWALV
-109 EINTKK
+109 EINSKK

-124 SKDDDPKFFKDD
+124 SKGDDPKFFKDI

-141 AKADYDHVILGG
+141 SKAEYDHVIIAG

-163 DYWGYKTTDSVRP
+163 DYWGYNTTDSVRP
-176 KSRSELHKNIEHYE
+176 KSRSEVHKNIEHYE
-190 LLDIYRELH
+190 LLDVYRELY
-199 PIGCDKTWRLWNKNQ
+199 PSGSDKTWKLWNKRQ
-214 RKNDKEARLDY
+214 SKNDKEARLDY
-225 FIVDAGLASYVQ
+225 FIVDSGLASYVQ
-237 LIGVSAPFT
+237 LIGVAAPFT

-274 SMLSEADFLRKVRE
+274 SMLNEADFLRKVRE

-302 HETPPLSVH
+302 PETPPLSVH
-311 EILCMTP
+311 EILCLTP
-318 AQQSEINLT
+318 AQQSDIQLT

-359 KERSEDQ
+359 KERAEEQ
-366 LRKESKVHDALLKR
+366 LRKESKVHDALLVR
-380 IRSDPPNGDTEEA
+380 IRSEPLNGATEEA
-393 FFISKNKISV
+393 FFNSKNKISE

-409 DIDTHINEGAYIRC
+409 DIDTHMNEGAYIRC

-441 EKWKGQQRYMGII
+441 EKWRGQQRYMGIL
-454 EVDGDEPGTTRQVI
+454 EVDGDEPGTTKQVT
-468 NQPEIESEIRTFYAN
+468 NQPEIESEIRTFYSN
-483 LYKERPTTNT
+483 LYKERPTSNS

-498 GFMGDIGYNEFQ
+498 GFMGDIGYNKFQ
-510 NSARKKTSDTLY
+510 NSAKKNTSGTFFDK
-522 SAMSENISSDE
+522 MSEEISSNE
-533 VLQAI
+533 VLHAI

-553 REFYQAF
+553 REFYQKF
-560 GEDLI
+560 GDDLI
-565 GFIMKYIQFSEQIGI
+565 GFIMKYIQFSEQTGI

-594 KGKKDKKS
+594 KGTKDKKS

-607 PITLLSTLYKVI
+607 PITLLSTLYKII

-624 NRFKKFLPE
+624 NRFKQFLPK
-633 IIGLGQEGFVD
+633 IIALGQEGFVD

-653 LLYDTIHDAYSTK
+653 LLYDTIYDAYSTK
-666 GKKGV
+666 GKKGI

-715 HINHAGNLLKLIELG
+715 HINNAGNLLKLIELG

-758 PKIEPYVLERPVI
+758 QKIEPYVLERPVI
-771 GKPIKTKVGAYADDV
+771 GQAIKTKVGAYADDV
-786 NIIMPRSEKSIKEVV
+786 TIIMPRSEKSIREVV
-801 STLDKFEILAGLKV
+801 STLDKFETLAGLRV

-842 WVTRLKVLGVNLSAS
+842 WVTRLKVLGVNLSAA
-857 PHEMLENFDDKIAE
+857 PHEMMENLDEKISE
-871 IESILNNF
+871 IESLLNNF

-913 TQILRLQR
+913 TQILKLQR
-921 IINKFIWKGPGQKKV
+921 IINKFIWTGPGQKKV
-936 VLKREAAE
+936 VIKKEAAE
-944 QPLTRGGLAIPN
+944 LPPSRGGLAIPN
-956 IQNFWDGL
+956 IEHFWNGL
-964 KLAWLNRLFTSHE
+964 KLAWLNRLFTSH
-977 DCTWKKLAMYKLST
+977 DDTTWKKLAMYKLST
-991 ALRITNLNPTKLLE
+991 ALRITNLNTTKLLE
-1005 QGPDSIHKAA
+1005 QGPDAIRKAA
-1015 KQISN
+1015 TQISN
-1020 PFWQAVLL
+1020 PFWKAVLL
-1028 QMPHLEKTFYTNKS
+1028 QVPHLERTFYTCKS
-1042 NSIIGER
+1042 KDLIGER

-1071 ELTFRFNSLND
+1071 ELTSTFNCIRD

-1088 NVLMEAQEAA
+1088 NVLMEPHEAA
-1098 RILKGKHLE
+1098 LSLKVRNLE
-1107 VWNNVVQSAT
+1107 VWNRVVSSVTQY
-1117 TFLTVNNLT
+1117 LTENNIT
-1126 WYSIGQPATGPHHW
+1126 WYSIGQPETGPHHW
-1140 GWSRLALENNKSKK
+1140 GWSRLALENSKSKK
-1154 FYELLMTRPHGEP
+1154 FYELLMTRPPGEP

-1174 WRDIGLTT
+1174 WRDSGLTT
-1182 YNSDRFD
+1182 FNSDRFN
-1189 KVYRNLS
+1189 KIYRNLS
-1196 RLRCDLRVKYE
+1196 RLKCNLRVKYE
-1207 EHRIIWGRQELNK
+1207 ELRIIWGRQELNK
-1220 YKSLYANLGVNNNTQ
+1220 YKSVYANQGPTNNTQ
-1235 CSYCAQEIET
+1235 CSYCAQDTET
-1245 EHHLYTECVH
+1245 ELHLYTECVH
-1255 GKLFMERARAWFNE
+1255 GKYFMEEARKWFLN
-1269 TFGVAPSLVLK
+1269 TFGVAPSLVLN

-1304 YCIYVGRKRSTT
+1304 YCIYSGRKRSTT
-1316 PRIQVFTAL
+1316 PRIQVFIAL
-1325 VRDELKLKY
+1325 VREELKLKY
-1334 AGNRILKYSENPV
+1334 AGTRILKHCDKPNESK
-1347 ETRAIN
+1347 AIN

-1368 VPNHLNSQI
+1368 VPNHLNSQT
-1377 R
+1377 

>member
-1 MNNNLSTIRFKTRN
+1 M
-15 CGGISSNTKSVVAKR
+15 VAKR
-30 RALFNSIRHTSDI
+30 RAIFNSIRHTTDI
-43 TILTETKFKKSE
+43 TILTETKFKQNNLAIYK
-55 LDTYQREWGSGMLAS
+55 REWGSGMLTS
-70 CTPEVRAQAGVAILF
+70 CTPEVSAQAGVAILF
-85 RKGLAVTTLGEGN
+85 RKGLAVNILADGK
-98 DRNGRVVWSLV
+98 DKDGRVVWALV
-109 EINTKK
+109 EINSKK

-124 SKDDDPKFFKDD
+124 SKGDDPKFFKDI

-141 AKADYDHVILGG
+141 SKAEYDHVIIAG

-163 DYWGYKTTDSVRP
+163 DYWGYNTTDSVRP
-176 KSRSELHKNIEHYE
+176 KSRSEVHKNIEHYE
-190 LLDIYRELH
+190 LLDVYRELY
-199 PIGCDKTWRLWNKNQ
+199 PSGSDKTWKLWNKRQ
-214 RKNDKEARLDY
+214 SKNDKEARLDY
-225 FIVDAGLASYVQ
+225 FIVDSGLASYVQ
-237 LIGVSAPFT
+237 LIGVAAPFT

-274 SMLSEADFLRKVRE
+274 SMLNEADFLRKVRE

-302 HETPPLSVH
+302 PETPPLSVH
-311 EILCMTP
+311 EILCLTP
-318 AQQSEINLT
+318 AQQSDIQLT

-359 KERSEDQ
+359 KERAEEQ
-366 LRKESKVHDALLKR
+366 LRKESKVHDALLVR
-380 IRSDPPNGDTEEA
+380 IRSEPLNGATEEA
-393 FFISKNKISV
+393 FFNSKNKISE

-409 DIDTHINEGAYIRC
+409 DIDTHMNEGAYIRC

-441 EKWKGQQRYMGII
+441 EKWRGQQRYMGIL
-454 EVDGDEPGTTRQVI
+454 EVDGDEPGTTKQVT
-468 NQPEIESEIRTFYAN
+468 NQPEIESEIRTFYSN
-483 LYKERPTTNT
+483 LYKERPTSNS

-498 GFMGDIGYNEFQ
+498 GFMGDIGYNKFQ
-510 NSARKKTSDTLY
+510 NSAKKNTSGTFFDK
-522 SAMSENISSDE
+522 MSEEISSNE
-533 VLQAI
+533 VLHAI

-553 REFYQAF
+553 REFYQKF
-560 GEDLI
+560 GDDLI
-565 GFIMKYIQFSEQIGI
+565 GFIMKYIQFSEQTGI

-594 KGKKDKKS
+594 KGTKDKKS

-607 PITLLSTLYKVI
+607 PITLLSTLYKII

-624 NRFKKFLPE
+624 NRFKQFLPK
-633 IIGLGQEGFVD
+633 IIALGQEGFVD

-653 LLYDTIHDAYSTK
+653 LLYDTIYDAYSTK
-666 GKKGV
+666 GKTGI

-715 HINHAGNLLKLIELG
+715 HINNAGNLLKLIELG

-758 PKIEPYVLERPVI
+758 QKIEPYVLERPVI
-771 GKPIKTKVGAYADDV
+771 GQAIKTKVGAYADDV
-786 NIIMPRSEKSIKEVV
+786 TIIMPRSEKSIKEVV
-801 STLDKFEILAGLKV
+801 STLDKFETLAGLRV

-827 GATSDKILCEDLGLK
+827 GATSDKILCKDLGLK
-842 WVTRLKVLGVNLSAS
+842 WVTRLKVLGVNLSAA
-857 PHEMLENFDDKIAE
+857 PHEMMENLDEKISE
-871 IESILNNF
+871 IESLLNNF

-913 TQILRLQR
+913 TQILKLQR
-921 IINKFIWKGPGQKKV
+921 IINKFIWTGPGQKKV
-936 VLKREAAE
+936 VIKKEAAE
-944 QPLTRGGLAIPN
+944 LPPSRGGLAIPN
-956 IQNFWDGL
+956 IEHFWNGL
-964 KLAWLNRLFTSHE
+964 KLAWLNRLFTSH
-977 DCTWKKLAMYKLST
+977 DDTTWKKLAMYKLST
-991 ALRITNLNPTKLLE
+991 ALRITNLNTTKLLE
-1005 QGPDSIHKAA
+1005 QGPDAIRKAA
-1015 KQISN
+1015 TQISN
-1020 PFWQAVLL
+1020 PFWKAVLL
-1028 QMPHLEKTFYTNKS
+1028 QVPHLERTFYTCKS
-1042 NSIIGER
+1042 KDLIGER

-1071 ELTFRFNSLND
+1071 ELTSTFNCIRD

-1088 NVLMEAQEAA
+1088 NVLMEPHEAA
-1098 RILKGKHLE
+1098 LSLKVRNLE
-1107 VWNNVVQSAT
+1107 VWNRVVSSVTQY
-1117 TFLTVNNLT
+1117 LTENNIT
-1126 WYSIGQPATGPHHW
+1126 WYSIGSPETGPHHW
-1140 GWSRLALENNKSKK
+1140 GWSRLALENSKSKK
-1154 FYELLMTRPHGEP
+1154 FYELLMTRPPGEP

-1174 WRDIGLTT
+1174 WRDSGLTT
-1182 YNSDRFD
+1182 YNSDRFN
-1189 KVYRNLS
+1189 KIYRNLS
-1196 RLRCDLRVKYE
+1196 RLKCNLRVKYE
-1207 EHRIIWGRQELNK
+1207 ELRIIWGRQELNK
-1220 YKSLYANLGVNNNTQ
+1220 YKSVYANQGPTNNTQ
-1235 CSYCAQEIET
+1235 CSYCAQDTET
-1245 EHHLYTECVH
+1245 ELHLYTECVH
-1255 GKLFMERARAWFNE
+1255 GKYFMEEARKWFLT
-1269 TFGVAPSLVLK
+1269 TFGVAPSLVLI

-1304 YCIYVGRKRSTT
+1304 YCIYSGRKRSTT
-1316 PRIQVFTAL
+1316 PRIQVFIAL
-1325 VRDELKLKY
+1325 VREELKLKY
-1334 AGNRILKYSENPV
+1334 AGTRILKHCDKPNESK
-1347 ETRAIN
+1347 AIN

-1368 VPNHLNSQI
+1368 VPNHLNSQT
-1377 R
+1377 

>member
-1 MNNNLSTIRFKTRN
+1 M
-15 CGGISSNTKSVVAKR
+15 VAKR
-30 RALFNSIRHTSDI
+30 RAIFNSIRHTTDI
-43 TILTETKFKKSE
+43 TILTETKFKQNNLAIYK
-55 LDTYQREWGSGMLAS
+55 REWGSGMLTS
-70 CTPEVRAQAGVAILF
+70 CTPEVSAQAGVAILF
-85 RKGLAVTTLGEGN
+85 RKGLAVNTLADGK
-98 DRNGRVVWSLV
+98 DKDGRVVWALV
-109 EINTKK
+109 EINSKK

-124 SKDDDPKFFKDD
+124 SKGDDPKFFKDI

-141 AKADYDHVILGG
+141 SKAEYDHVIIAG

-163 DYWGYKTTDSVRP
+163 DYWGYNTTDSVRP
-176 KSRSELHKNIEHYE
+176 KSRSEVHKNIEHYE
-190 LLDIYRELH
+190 LLDVYRELY
-199 PIGCDKTWRLWNKNQ
+199 PSGSDKTWKLWNKRQ
-214 RKNDKEARLDY
+214 SKNDKEARLDY
-225 FIVDAGLASYVQ
+225 FIVDSGLASYVQ
-237 LIGVSAPFT
+237 LIGVAAPFT

-274 SMLSEADFLRKVRE
+274 SMLNEADFLRKVRE

-302 HETPPLSVH
+302 PETPPLSVH
-311 EILCMTP
+311 EILCLTP
-318 AQQSEINLT
+318 AQQSDIQLT

-359 KERSEDQ
+359 KERAEEQ
-366 LRKESKVHDALLKR
+366 LRKESKVHDALLVR
-380 IRSDPPNGDTEEA
+380 IRSEPLNGATEEA
-393 FFISKNKISV
+393 FFNSKNKISE

-409 DIDTHINEGAYIRC
+409 DIDTHMNEGAYIRC

-441 EKWKGQQRYMGII
+441 EKWRGQQRYMGIL
-454 EVDGDEPGTTRQVI
+454 EVDGDEPGTTKQVT
-468 NQPEIESEIRTFYAN
+468 NQPEIESEIRTFYSN
-483 LYKERPTTNT
+483 LYKERPTSNS

-498 GFMGDIGYNEFQ
+498 GFMGDIGYNKFQ
-510 NSARKKTSDTLY
+510 NSAKKNTSGTFFDK
-522 SAMSENISSDE
+522 MSEEISSNE
-533 VLQAI
+533 VLHAI

-553 REFYQAF
+553 REFYQKF
-560 GEDLI
+560 GDDLI
-565 GFIMKYIQFSEQIGI
+565 GFIMKYIQFSEQTGI

-594 KGKKDKKS
+594 KGTKDKKS

-607 PITLLSTLYKVI
+607 PITLLSTLYKII

-624 NRFKKFLPE
+624 NRFKQFLPK
-633 IIGLGQEGFVD
+633 IIALGQEGFVD

-653 LLYDTIHDAYSTK
+653 LLYDTIYDAYSTK
-666 GKKGV
+666 GKTGI

-715 HINHAGNLLKLIELG
+715 HINNAGNLLKLIELG

-758 PKIEPYVLERPVI
+758 QKIEPYVLERPVI
-771 GKPIKTKVGAYADDV
+771 GQAIKTKVGAYADDV
-786 NIIMPRSEKSIKEVV
+786 TIIMPRSEKSIKEVV
-801 STLDKFEILAGLKV
+801 STLDKFETLAGLRV

-842 WVTRLKVLGVNLSAS
+842 WVTRLKVLGVNLSAA
-857 PHEMLENFDDKIAE
+857 PHEMMENLDEKISE
-871 IESILNNF
+871 IESLLNNF

-913 TQILRLQR
+913 MQILKLQR
-921 IINKFIWKGPGQKKV
+921 IINKFIWTGPGQKKV
-936 VLKREAAE
+936 VIKKEAAE
-944 QPLTRGGLAIPN
+944 LPPSRGGLAIPN
-956 IQNFWDGL
+956 IEHFWNGL
-964 KLAWLNRLFTSHE
+964 KLAWLNRLFTSH
-977 DCTWKKLAMYKLST
+977 DDTTWKKLAMYKLST
-991 ALRITNLNPTKLLE
+991 ALRITNLNTTKLLE
-1005 QGPDSIHKAA
+1005 QGPDAIRKAA
-1015 KQISN
+1015 TQISN
-1020 PFWQAVLL
+1020 PFWKAVLL
-1028 QMPHLEKTFYTNKS
+1028 QVPHLERTFYTCKS
-1042 NSIIGER
+1042 KDLIGER

-1071 ELTFRFNSLND
+1071 ELTSTFNCIRD

-1088 NVLMEAQEAA
+1088 NVLMEPHEAA
-1098 RILKGKHLE
+1098 LSLKVRNLE
-1107 VWNNVVQSAT
+1107 VWNRVVSSVTQY
-1117 TFLTVNNLT
+1117 LTENNIT
-1126 WYSIGQPATGPHHW
+1126 WYSIGSPETGPHHW
-1140 GWSRLALENNKSKK
+1140 GWSRLALENSKSKK
-1154 FYELLMTRPHGEP
+1154 FYELLMTRPPGEP

-1174 WRDIGLTT
+1174 WRDSGLTT
-1182 YNSDRFD
+1182 FNSDRFN
-1189 KVYRNLS
+1189 KIYRNLS
-1196 RLRCDLRVKYE
+1196 RLKCNLRVKYE
-1207 EHRIIWGRQELNK
+1207 ELRIIWGRQELNK
-1220 YKSLYANLGVNNNTQ
+1220 YKSVYANQGPTNNTQ
-1235 CSYCAQEIET
+1235 CSYCAQDTET
-1245 EHHLYTECVH
+1245 ELHLYTECVH
-1255 GKLFMERARAWFNE
+1255 GKYFMEEARKWFLN
-1269 TFGVAPSLVLK
+1269 TFGVAPSLVLN

-1304 YCIYVGRKRSTT
+1304 YCIYSGRKRSTT
-1316 PRIQVFTAL
+1316 PRIQVFIAL
-1325 VRDELKLKY
+1325 VREELKLKY
-1334 AGNRILKYSENPV
+1334 AGTRILKHCDKPNESK
-1347 ETRAIN
+1347 AIN

-1368 VPNHLNSQI
+1368 VPNHLNSQT
-1377 R
+1377 

>member
-1 MNNNLSTIRFKTRN
+1 M
-15 CGGISSNTKSVVAKR
+15 VAKR
-30 RALFNSIRHTSDI
+30 RAIFNSIRHTTDI
-43 TILTETKFKKSE
+43 TILTETKFKHDNLAIYK
-55 LDTYQREWGSGMLAS
+55 REWGSGMLTS
-70 CTPEVRAQAGVAILF
+70 CTPEVSAQAGVAILF
-85 RKGLAVTTLGEGN
+85 RKGLAVNILADGK
-98 DRNGRVVWSLV
+98 DKDGRVVWALV
-109 EINTKK
+109 EINSKK

-124 SKDDDPKFFKDD
+124 SKGDDPKFFKDI

-141 AKADYDHVILGG
+141 SKAEYDHVIIAG

-163 DYWGYKTTDSVRP
+163 DYWGYNTTDSVRP
-176 KSRSELHKNIEHYE
+176 KSRSEVHKNIEHYE
-190 LLDIYRELH
+190 LLDVYRELY
-199 PIGCDKTWRLWNKNQ
+199 PSGSDKTWKLWNKRQ
-214 RKNDKEARLDY
+214 SKNDKEARLDY
-225 FIVDAGLASYVQ
+225 FIVDSGLASYVQ
-237 LIGVSAPFT
+237 LIGVAAPFT

-274 SMLSEADFLRKVRE
+274 SMLNEADFLRKVRE

-302 HETPPLSVH
+302 PETPPLSVH
-311 EILCMTP
+311 EILCLTP
-318 AQQSEINLT
+318 AQQSDIQLT

-359 KERSEDQ
+359 KERAEEQ
-366 LRKESKVHDALLKR
+366 LRKESKVHDALLVR
-380 IRSDPPNGDTEEA
+380 IRSEPLNGATEEA
-393 FFISKNKISV
+393 FFNSKNKISE

-409 DIDTHINEGAYIRC
+409 DIDTHMNEGAYIRC

-441 EKWKGQQRYMGII
+441 EKWRGQQRYMGIL
-454 EVDGDEPGTTRQVI
+454 EVDGDEPGTTKQVT
-468 NQPEIESEIRTFYAN
+468 NQPEIESEIRTFYSN
-483 LYKERPTTNT
+483 LYKERPTSNS

-498 GFMGDIGYNEFQ
+498 GFMGDIGYNKFQ
-510 NSARKKTSDTLY
+510 NSAKTNTSGTFFDK
-522 SAMSENISSDE
+522 MSEEISSNE
-533 VLQAI
+533 VLHAI

-553 REFYQAF
+553 REFYQKF
-560 GEDLI
+560 GDDLI
-565 GFIMKYIQFSEQIGI
+565 GFIMKYIQFSEQTGI

-594 KGKKDKKS
+594 KGTKDKKS

-607 PITLLSTLYKVI
+607 PITLLSTLYKII

-624 NRFKKFLPE
+624 NRFKQFLPK
-633 IIGLGQEGFVD
+633 IIALGQEGFVD

-653 LLYDTIHDAYSTK
+653 LLYDTIYDAYSTK
-666 GKKGV
+666 GKTGI

-715 HINHAGNLLKLIELG
+715 HINNAGNLLKLIELG

-758 PKIEPYVLERPVI
+758 QKIEPYVLERPVI
-771 GKPIKTKVGAYADDV
+771 GQAIKTKVGAYADDV
-786 NIIMPRSEKSIKEVV
+786 TIIMPRSEKSIKEVV
-801 STLDKFEILAGLKV
+801 STLDKFETLAGLRV

-842 WVTRLKVLGVNLSAS
+842 WVTRLKVLGVNLSAA
-857 PHEMLENFDDKIAE
+857 PHEMMENLDEKIAE
-871 IESILNNF
+871 IESLLNNF

-913 TQILRLQR
+913 MQILKLQR
-921 IINKFIWKGPGQKKV
+921 IINKFIWTGPGQKKV
-936 VLKREAAE
+936 VIKKEAAE
-944 QPLTRGGLAIPN
+944 LPPSRGGLAIPN
-956 IQNFWDGL
+956 IEHFWNGL
-964 KLAWLNRLFTSHE
+964 KLAWLNRLFTSH
-977 DCTWKKLAMYKLST
+977 DDTTWKKLAMYKLST
-991 ALRITNLNPTKLLE
+991 ALRITNLNTTKLLE
-1005 QGPDSIHKAA
+1005 QGPDAIRKAA
-1015 KQISN
+1015 TQISN
-1020 PFWQAVLL
+1020 PFWKAVLL
-1028 QMPHLEKTFYTNKS
+1028 QVPHLERTFYTCKS
-1042 NSIIGER
+1042 KDLIGER

-1071 ELTFRFNSLND
+1071 ELTSTFNCIRD

-1088 NVLMEAQEAA
+1088 NVLMEPHEAA
-1098 RILKGKHLE
+1098 LSLKVRNLE
-1107 VWNNVVQSAT
+1107 VWNRVVSSVTQY
-1117 TFLTVNNLT
+1117 LTENNIT
-1126 WYSIGQPATGPHHW
+1126 WYSIGSPETGPHHW
-1140 GWSRLALENNKSKK
+1140 GWSRLALENSKSKK
-1154 FYELLMTRPHGEP
+1154 FYELLMTRPPGEP

-1174 WRDIGLTT
+1174 WRDSGLTT
-1182 YNSDRFD
+1182 FNSDRFN
-1189 KVYRNLS
+1189 KIYRNLS
-1196 RLRCDLRVKYE
+1196 RLKCNLRVKYE
-1207 EHRIIWGRQELNK
+1207 ELRIIWGRQELNK
-1220 YKSLYANLGVNNNTQ
+1220 YKSVYANQGPTNNTQ
-1235 CSYCAQEIET
+1235 CSYCAQDTET
-1245 EHHLYTECVH
+1245 ELHLYTECVH
-1255 GKLFMERARAWFNE
+1255 GKYFMEEARKWFLN
-1269 TFGVAPSLVLK
+1269 TFGVAPSLVLN

-1304 YCIYVGRKRSTT
+1304 YCIYSGRKRSTT
-1316 PRIQVFTAL
+1316 PRIQVFIAL
-1325 VRDELKLKY
+1325 VREELKLKY
-1334 AGNRILKYSENPV
+1334 AGTRILKHCDKPNESK
-1347 ETRAIN
+1347 AIN

-1368 VPNHLNSQI
+1368 VPNHLNSQT
-1377 R
+1377 

>member
-1 MNNNLSTIRFKTRN
+1 M
-15 CGGISSNTKSVVAKR
+15 VAKR
-30 RALFNSIRHTSDI
+30 RAIFNSIRHTTDI
-43 TILTETKFKKSE
+43 TILTETKFKHDNLAIYK
-55 LDTYQREWGSGMLAS
+55 REWGSGMLTS
-70 CTPEVRAQAGVAILF
+70 CTPEVSAQAGVAILF
-85 RKGLAVTTLGEGN
+85 RKGLAVNILADGK
-98 DRNGRVVWSLV
+98 DKDGRVVWALV
-109 EINTKK
+109 EINSKK

-124 SKDDDPKFFKDD
+124 SKGDDPKFFKDI

-141 AKADYDHVILGG
+141 SKAEYDHVIIAG

-163 DYWGYKTTDSVRP
+163 DYWGYNTTDSVRP
-176 KSRSELHKNIEHYE
+176 KSRSEVHKNIEHYE
-190 LLDIYRELH
+190 LLDVYRELY
-199 PIGCDKTWRLWNKNQ
+199 PSGSDKTWKLWNKRQ
-214 RKNDKEARLDY
+214 SKNDKEARLDY
-225 FIVDAGLASYVQ
+225 FIVDSGLASYVQ
-237 LIGVSAPFT
+237 LIGVAAPFT

-274 SMLSEADFLRKVRE
+274 SMLNEADFLRKVRE

-302 HETPPLSVH
+302 PETPPLSVH
-311 EILCMTP
+311 EILCLTP
-318 AQQSEINLT
+318 AQQSDIQLT

-359 KERSEDQ
+359 KERAEEQ
-366 LRKESKVHDALLKR
+366 LRKESKVHDALLVR
-380 IRSDPPNGDTEEA
+380 IRSEPLNGATEEA
-393 FFISKNKISV
+393 FFNSKNKISE

-409 DIDTHINEGAYIRC
+409 DIDTHMNEGAYIRC

-441 EKWKGQQRYMGII
+441 EKWRGQQRYMGIL
-454 EVDGDEPGTTRQVI
+454 EVDGDEPGTTKQVT
-468 NQPEIESEIRTFYAN
+468 NQPEIESEIRTFYSN
-483 LYKERPTTNT
+483 LYKERPTSNS

-498 GFMGDIGYNEFQ
+498 GFMGDIGYNKFQ
-510 NSARKKTSDTLY
+510 NSAKKNTSGTFFDK
-522 SAMSENISSDE
+522 MSEEISSNE
-533 VLQAI
+533 VLHAI

-553 REFYQAF
+553 REFYQKF
-560 GEDLI
+560 GDDLI
-565 GFIMKYIQFSEQIGI
+565 GFIMKYIQFSEQTGI

-594 KGKKDKKS
+594 KGTKDKKS

-607 PITLLSTLYKVI
+607 PITLLSTLYKII

-624 NRFKKFLPE
+624 NRFKQFLPK
-633 IIGLGQEGFVD
+633 IIALGQEGFVD

-653 LLYDTIHDAYSTK
+653 LLYDTIYDAYSTK
-666 GKKGV
+666 GKTGI

-715 HINHAGNLLKLIELG
+715 HINNAGNLLKLIELG

-758 PKIEPYVLERPVI
+758 QKIEPYVLERPVI
-771 GKPIKTKVGAYADDV
+771 GQAIKTKVGAYADDV
-786 NIIMPRSEKSIKEVV
+786 TIIMPRSEKSIKEVV
-801 STLDKFEILAGLKV
+801 STLDKFETLAGLRV

-827 GATSDKILCEDLGLK
+827 GATSDKILCNDLGLK
-842 WVTRLKVLGVNLSAS
+842 WVTRLKVLGVNLSAA
-857 PHEMLENFDDKIAE
+857 PHEMMENLDEKISE
-871 IESILNNF
+871 IESLLNNF

-913 TQILRLQR
+913 TQILKLQR
-921 IINKFIWKGPGQKKV
+921 IINKFIWTGPGQKKV
-936 VLKREAAE
+936 VIKKEAAE
-944 QPLTRGGLAIPN
+944 LPPSRGGLAIPN
-956 IQNFWDGL
+956 IEHFWNGL
-964 KLAWLNRLFTSHE
+964 KLAWLNRLFTSH
-977 DCTWKKLAMYKLST
+977 DDTTWKKLAMYKLST
-991 ALRITNLNPTKLLE
+991 ALRITNLNTTKLLE
-1005 QGPDSIHKAA
+1005 QGPDAIRKAA
-1015 KQISN
+1015 TQISN
-1020 PFWQAVLL
+1020 PFWKAVLL
-1028 QMPHLEKTFYTNKS
+1028 QVPHLERTFYTCKS
-1042 NSIIGER
+1042 KDLIGER

-1071 ELTFRFNSLND
+1071 ELTSTFNCIRD

-1088 NVLMEAQEAA
+1088 NVLMEPHEAA
-1098 RILKGKHLE
+1098 LSLKVRNLE
-1107 VWNNVVQSAT
+1107 VWNRVVSSVTQY
-1117 TFLTVNNLT
+1117 LTENNIT
-1126 WYSIGQPATGPHHW
+1126 WYSIGSPETGPHHW
-1140 GWSRLALENNKSKK
+1140 GWSRLALENSKSKK
-1154 FYELLMTRPHGEP
+1154 FYELLMTRPPGEP

-1174 WRDIGLTT
+1174 WRDSGLTT
-1182 YNSDRFD
+1182 FNSDRFN
-1189 KVYRNLS
+1189 KIYRNLS
-1196 RLRCDLRVKYE
+1196 RLKCNLRVKYE
-1207 EHRIIWGRQELNK
+1207 ELRIIWGRQELNK
-1220 YKSLYANLGVNNNTQ
+1220 YKSVYANQGPTNNTQ
-1235 CSYCAQEIET
+1235 CSYCAQDTET
-1245 EHHLYTECVH
+1245 ELHLYTECVH
-1255 GKLFMERARAWFNE
+1255 GKYFMEEARKWFLN
-1269 TFGVAPSLVLK
+1269 TFGVAPSLVLN

-1304 YCIYVGRKRSTT
+1304 YCIYSGRKRSTT
-1316 PRIQVFTAL
+1316 PRIQVFIAL
-1325 VRDELKLKY
+1325 VREELKLKY
-1334 AGNRILKYSENPV
+1334 AGTRILKHCDKPNESK
-1347 ETRAIN
+1347 AIN

-1368 VPNHLNSQI
+1368 VPNHLNSQT
-1377 R
+1377 

>member
-1 MNNNLSTIRFKTRN
+1 M
-15 CGGISSNTKSVVAKR
+15 VAKR
-30 RALFNSIRHTSDI
+30 RAIFNSIRHTTDI
-43 TILTETKFKKSE
+43 TILTETKFKHDNLAIYK
-55 LDTYQREWGSGMLAS
+55 REWGSGMLTS
-70 CTPEVRAQAGVAILF
+70 CTPEVSAQAGVAILF
-85 RKGLAVTTLGEGN
+85 RKGLAVNILADGK
-98 DRNGRVVWSLV
+98 DKDGRVVWALV
-109 EINTKK
+109 EINSKK

-124 SKDDDPKFFKDD
+124 SKGDDPKFFKDI

-141 AKADYDHVILGG
+141 SKAEYDHVIIAG

-163 DYWGYKTTDSVRP
+163 DYWGYNTTDSVRP
-176 KSRSELHKNIEHYE
+176 KSRSEVHKNIEHYE
-190 LLDIYRELH
+190 LLDVYRELY
-199 PIGCDKTWRLWNKNQ
+199 PSGSDKTWKLWNKRQ
-214 RKNDKEARLDY
+214 SKNDKEARLDY
-225 FIVDAGLASYVQ
+225 FIVDSGLASYVQ
-237 LIGVSAPFT
+237 LIGVAAPFT

-274 SMLSEADFLRKVRE
+274 SMLNEADFLRKVRE

-302 HETPPLSVH
+302 PETPPLSVH
-311 EILCMTP
+311 EILCLTP
-318 AQQSEINLT
+318 AQQSDIQLT

-359 KERSEDQ
+359 KERAEEQ
-366 LRKESKVHDALLKR
+366 LRKESKVHDALLVR
-380 IRSDPPNGDTEEA
+380 IRSEPLNGATEEA
-393 FFISKNKISV
+393 FFNSKNKISE

-409 DIDTHINEGAYIRC
+409 DIDTHMNEGAYIRC

-441 EKWKGQQRYMGII
+441 EKWRGQQRYMGIL
-454 EVDGDEPGTTRQVI
+454 EVDGDEPGTTKQVT
-468 NQPEIESEIRTFYAN
+468 NQPEIESEIRTFYSN
-483 LYKERPTTNT
+483 LYKERPTSNS

-498 GFMGDIGYNEFQ
+498 GFMGDIGYNKFQ
-510 NSARKKTSDTLY
+510 NSAKKNTSGTFFDK
-522 SAMSENISSDE
+522 MSEEISSNE
-533 VLQAI
+533 VLHAI

-553 REFYQAF
+553 REFYQKF
-560 GEDLI
+560 GDDLI
-565 GFIMKYIQFSEQIGI
+565 GFIMKYIQFSEQTGI

-594 KGKKDKKS
+594 KGTKDKKS

-607 PITLLSTLYKVI
+607 PITLLSTLYKII

-624 NRFKKFLPE
+624 NRFKQFLPK
-633 IIGLGQEGFVD
+633 IIALGQEGFVD

-653 LLYDTIHDAYSTK
+653 LLYDTIYDAYSTK
-666 GKKGV
+666 GKTGI

-715 HINHAGNLLKLIELG
+715 HINNAGNLLKLIELG

-758 PKIEPYVLERPVI
+758 QKIEPYVLERPVI
-771 GKPIKTKVGAYADDV
+771 GQAIKTKVGAYADDV
-786 NIIMPRSEKSIKEVV
+786 TIIMPRSEKSIKEVV
-801 STLDKFEILAGLKV
+801 STLDKFETLAGLRV

-842 WVTRLKVLGVNLSAS
+842 WVTRLKVLGVNLSAA
-857 PHEMLENFDDKIAE
+857 PHEMMENLDEKISE
-871 IESILNNF
+871 IESLLNNF

-913 TQILRLQR
+913 TQILKLQR
-921 IINKFIWKGPGQKKV
+921 IINKFIWTGPGQKKV
-936 VLKREAAE
+936 VIKKEAAE
-944 QPLTRGGLAIPN
+944 LPPSRGGLAIPN
-956 IQNFWDGL
+956 IEHFWNGL
-964 KLAWLNRLFTSHE
+964 KLAWLNRLFTSH
-977 DCTWKKLAMYKLST
+977 DDTTWKKLAMYKLST
-991 ALRITNLNPTKLLE
+991 ALRITNLNTTKLLE
-1005 QGPDSIHKAA
+1005 QGPDAIRKAA
-1015 KQISN
+1015 TQISN
-1020 PFWQAVLL
+1020 PFWKAVLL
-1028 QMPHLEKTFYTNKS
+1028 QVPHLERTFYTCKS
-1042 NSIIGER
+1042 KDLIGER

-1071 ELTFRFNSLND
+1071 ELTSTFNCIRD

-1088 NVLMEAQEAA
+1088 NVLMEPHEAA
-1098 RILKGKHLE
+1098 LSLKVRNLE
-1107 VWNNVVQSAT
+1107 VWNRVVSSVTQY
-1117 TFLTVNNLT
+1117 LTENNIT
-1126 WYSIGQPATGPHHW
+1126 WYSIGSPETGPHHW
-1140 GWSRLALENNKSKK
+1140 GWSRLALENSKSKK
-1154 FYELLMTRPHGEP
+1154 FYELLMTRPPGEP

-1174 WRDIGLTT
+1174 WRDNGLTT
-1182 YNSDRFD
+1182 YNSDRFN
-1189 KVYRNLS
+1189 KIYRNLS
-1196 RLRCDLRVKYE
+1196 RLKCNLRVKYE
-1207 EHRIIWGRQELNK
+1207 ELRIIWGRQELNK
-1220 YKSLYANLGVNNNTQ
+1220 YKSVYANQGPTNNTQ
-1235 CSYCAQEIET
+1235 CSYCAQDTET
-1245 EHHLYTECVH
+1245 ELHLYTECVH
-1255 GKLFMERARAWFNE
+1255 GKYFMEEARKWFLT
-1269 TFGVAPSLVLK
+1269 TFGVAPSLVLN

-1304 YCIYVGRKRSTT
+1304 YCIYSGRKRSTT
-1316 PRIQVFTAL
+1316 PTWYVLLQRSRKI
-1325 VRDELKLKY
+1325 
-1334 AGNRILKYSENPV
+1334 
-1347 ETRAIN
+1347 
-1353 WLNVQMG
+1353 
-1360 WTLRVTSQ
+1360 
-1368 VPNHLNSQI
+1368 
-1377 R
+1377 

>member
-1 MNNNLSTIRFKTRN
+1 M
-15 CGGISSNTKSVVAKR
+15 VAKR
-30 RALFNSIRHTSDI
+30 RAIFNSIRHTTDI
-43 TILTETKFKKSE
+43 TILTETKFKQNNLAIYK
-55 LDTYQREWGSGMLAS
+55 REWGSGMLTS
-70 CTPEVRAQAGVAILF
+70 CTPEVSAQAGVAILF
-85 RKGLAVTTLGEGN
+85 RKGLAVNILADGK
-98 DRNGRVVWSLV
+98 DKDGRVVWALV
-109 EINTKK
+109 EINSKK

-124 SKDDDPKFFKDD
+124 SKGDDPKFFKDI

-141 AKADYDHVILGG
+141 SKAEYDHVIIAG

-163 DYWGYKTTDSVRP
+163 DYWGYNTTDSVRP
-176 KSRSELHKNIEHYE
+176 KSRSEVHKNIEHYE
-190 LLDIYRELH
+190 LLDVYRELY
-199 PIGCDKTWRLWNKNQ
+199 PSGSDKTWKLWNKRQ
-214 RKNDKEARLDY
+214 SKNDKEARLDY
-225 FIVDAGLASYVQ
+225 FIVDSGLASYVQ
-237 LIGVSAPFT
+237 LIGVAAPFT

-274 SMLSEADFLRKVRE
+274 SMLNEADFLRKVRE

-302 HETPPLSVH
+302 PETPPLSVH
-311 EILCMTP
+311 EILCLTP
-318 AQQSEINLT
+318 AQQSDIQLT

-359 KERSEDQ
+359 KERAEEQ
-366 LRKESKVHDALLKR
+366 LRKESKVHDALLVR
-380 IRSDPPNGDTEEA
+380 IRSEPLNGATEEA
-393 FFISKNKISV
+393 FFNSKNKISE

-409 DIDTHINEGAYIRC
+409 DIDTHMNEGAYIRC

-441 EKWKGQQRYMGII
+441 EKWRGQQRYMGIL
-454 EVDGDEPGTTRQVI
+454 EVDGDEPGTTKQVT
-468 NQPEIESEIRTFYAN
+468 NQPEIESEIRTFYSN
-483 LYKERPTTNT
+483 LYKERPTSNS

-498 GFMGDIGYNEFQ
+498 GFMGDIGYNKFQ
-510 NSARKKTSDTLY
+510 NSAKKNTSGTFFDK
-522 SAMSENISSDE
+522 MSEEISSNE
-533 VLQAI
+533 VLHAI

-553 REFYQAF
+553 REFYQKF
-560 GEDLI
+560 GDDLI
-565 GFIMKYIQFSEQIGI
+565 GFIMKYIQFSEQTGI

-594 KGKKDKKS
+594 KGTKDKKS

-607 PITLLSTLYKVI
+607 PITLLSTLYKII

-624 NRFKKFLPE
+624 NRFKQFLPK
-633 IIGLGQEGFVD
+633 IIALGQEGFVD

-653 LLYDTIHDAYSTK
+653 LLYDTIYDAYSTK
-666 GKKGV
+666 GKTGI

-715 HINHAGNLLKLIELG
+715 HINNAGNLLKLIELG

-758 PKIEPYVLERPVI
+758 QKIEPYVLERPVI
-771 GKPIKTKVGAYADDV
+771 GQAIKTKVGAYADDV
-786 NIIMPRSEKSIKEVV
+786 TIIMPRSEKSIKEVV
-801 STLDKFEILAGLKV
+801 STLDKFETLAGLRV

-827 GATSDKILCEDLGLK
+827 GATSDKILCEELGLK
-842 WVTRLKVLGVNLSAS
+842 WVTRLKVLGVNLSAA
-857 PHEMLENFDDKIAE
+857 PHEMMENLDEKIAE
-871 IESILNNF
+871 IESLLNNF

-913 TQILRLQR
+913 MQILKLQR
-921 IINKFIWKGPGQKKV
+921 IINKFIWTGPGQKKV
-936 VLKREAAE
+936 VIKKEAAE
-944 QPLTRGGLAIPN
+944 LPPSRGGLAIPN
-956 IQNFWDGL
+956 IEHFWNGL
-964 KLAWLNRLFTSHE
+964 KLAWLNRLFTSH
-977 DCTWKKLAMYKLST
+977 DDTTWKKLAMYKLST
-991 ALRITNLNPTKLLE
+991 ALRITNLNTTKLLE
-1005 QGPDSIHKAA
+1005 QGPDAIRKAA
-1015 KQISN
+1015 TQISN
-1020 PFWQAVLL
+1020 PFWKAVLL
-1028 QMPHLEKTFYTNKS
+1028 QVPHLERTFYTCKS
-1042 NSIIGER
+1042 KDLIGER

-1071 ELTFRFNSLND
+1071 ELTSTFNCIRD

-1088 NVLMEAQEAA
+1088 NVLMEPHEAA
-1098 RILKGKHLE
+1098 LSLKVRNLE
-1107 VWNNVVQSAT
+1107 VWNRVVSSVTQY
-1117 TFLTVNNLT
+1117 LTENNIT
-1126 WYSIGQPATGPHHW
+1126 WYSIGSPETGPHHW
-1140 GWSRLALENNKSKK
+1140 GWSRLALENSKSKK
-1154 FYELLMTRPHGEP
+1154 FYELLMTRPPGEP

-1174 WRDIGLTT
+1174 WRDSGLTT
-1182 YNSDRFD
+1182 FNSDRFN
-1189 KVYRNLS
+1189 KIYRNLS
-1196 RLRCDLRVKYE
+1196 RLKCNLRVKYE
-1207 EHRIIWGRQELNK
+1207 ELRIIWGRQELNK
-1220 YKSLYANLGVNNNTQ
+1220 YKSVYANQGPTNNTQ
-1235 CSYCAQEIET
+1235 CSYCAQDTET
-1245 EHHLYTECVH
+1245 ELHLYTECVH
-1255 GKLFMERARAWFNE
+1255 GKYFMEEARKWFLN
-1269 TFGVAPSLVLK
+1269 TFGVAPSLVLN

-1304 YCIYVGRKRSTT
+1304 YCIYSGRKRSTT
-1316 PRIQVFTAL
+1316 PRIQVFIAL
-1325 VRDELKLKY
+1325 VREELKLKY
-1334 AGNRILKYSENPV
+1334 AGTRILKHCDKPNESK
-1347 ETRAIN
+1347 AIN

-1368 VPNHLNSQI
+1368 VPNHLNSQT
-1377 R
+1377 

>member
-1 MNNNLSTIRFKTRN
+1 M
-15 CGGISSNTKSVVAKR
+15 VAKR
-30 RALFNSIRHTSDI
+30 RAIFNSIRHTTDI
-43 TILTETKFKKSE
+43 TILTETKFKHDNLAIYK
-55 LDTYQREWGSGMLAS
+55 REWGSGMLTS
-70 CTPEVRAQAGVAILF
+70 CTPEVSAQAGVAILF
-85 RKGLAVTTLGEGN
+85 RKGLAVNILADGK
-98 DRNGRVVWSLV
+98 DKDGRVVWALV
-109 EINTKK
+109 EINSKK

-124 SKDDDPKFFKDD
+124 SKGDDPKFFKDI

-141 AKADYDHVILGG
+141 SKAEYDHVIIAG

-163 DYWGYKTTDSVRP
+163 DYWGYNTTDSVRP
-176 KSRSELHKNIEHYE
+176 KSRSEVHKNIEHYE
-190 LLDIYRELH
+190 LLDVYRELY
-199 PIGCDKTWRLWNKNQ
+199 PSGSDKTWKLWNKRQ
-214 RKNDKEARLDY
+214 SKNDKEARLDY
-225 FIVDAGLASYVQ
+225 FIVDSGLASYVQ
-237 LIGVSAPFT
+237 LIGVAAPFT

-274 SMLSEADFLRKVRE
+274 SMLNEADFLRKVRE

-302 HETPPLSVH
+302 PETPPLSVH
-311 EILCMTP
+311 EILCLTP
-318 AQQSEINLT
+318 AQQSDIQLT

-359 KERSEDQ
+359 KERAEEQ
-366 LRKESKVHDALLKR
+366 LRKESKVHDALLVR
-380 IRSDPPNGDTEEA
+380 IRSEPLNGATEEA
-393 FFISKNKISV
+393 FFNSKNKISE

-409 DIDTHINEGAYIRC
+409 DIDTHMNEGAYIRC

-441 EKWKGQQRYMGII
+441 EKWRGQQRYMGIL
-454 EVDGDEPGTTRQVI
+454 EVDGDEPGTTKQVT
-468 NQPEIESEIRTFYAN
+468 NQPEIESEIRTFYSN
-483 LYKERPTTNT
+483 LYKERPTSNS

-498 GFMGDIGYNEFQ
+498 GFMGDIGYNKFQ
-510 NSARKKTSDTLY
+510 NSAKKNTSGTFFDK
-522 SAMSENISSDE
+522 MSEEISSNE
-533 VLQAI
+533 VLHAI

-553 REFYQAF
+553 REFYQKF
-560 GEDLI
+560 GDDLI
-565 GFIMKYIQFSEQIGI
+565 GFIMKYIQFSEQTGI

-594 KGKKDKKS
+594 KGTKDKKS

-607 PITLLSTLYKVI
+607 PITLLSTLYKII

-624 NRFKKFLPE
+624 NRFKQFLPK
-633 IIGLGQEGFVD
+633 IIALGQEGFVD

-653 LLYDTIHDAYSTK
+653 LLYDTIYDAYSTK
-666 GKKGV
+666 GKKGI

-715 HINHAGNLLKLIELG
+715 HINNAGNLLKLIELG

-758 PKIEPYVLERPVI
+758 QKIEPYVLERPVI
-771 GKPIKTKVGAYADDV
+771 GQAIKTKVGAYADDV
-786 NIIMPRSEKSIKEVV
+786 TIIMPRSEKSIKEVV
-801 STLDKFEILAGLKV
+801 STLDKFETLAGLRV

-842 WVTRLKVLGVNLSAS
+842 WVTRLKVLGVNLSAA
-857 PHEMLENFDDKIAE
+857 PHEMMENLDEKISE
-871 IESILNNF
+871 IESLLNNF

-913 TQILRLQR
+913 TQILKLQR
-921 IINKFIWKGPGQKKV
+921 IINKFIWTGPGQKKV
-936 VLKREAAE
+936 VIKKEAAE
-944 QPLTRGGLAIPN
+944 LPPSRGGLAIPN
-956 IQNFWDGL
+956 IEHFWNGL
-964 KLAWLNRLFTSHE
+964 KLAWLNRLFTSH
-977 DCTWKKLAMYKLST
+977 DDTTWKKLAMYKLST
-991 ALRITNLNPTKLLE
+991 ALRITNLNTTKLLE
-1005 QGPDSIHKAA
+1005 QGPDAIRKAA
-1015 KQISN
+1015 TQISN
-1020 PFWQAVLL
+1020 PFWKAVLL
-1028 QMPHLEKTFYTNKS
+1028 QVPHLERTFYTCKS
-1042 NSIIGER
+1042 KDLIGER

-1071 ELTFRFNSLND
+1071 ELTSTFNCIRD

-1088 NVLMEAQEAA
+1088 NVLMEPHEAA
-1098 RILKGKHLE
+1098 LSLKVRNLE
-1107 VWNNVVQSAT
+1107 VWNRVVSSVTQY
-1117 TFLTVNNLT
+1117 LTENNIT
-1126 WYSIGQPATGPHHW
+1126 WYSIGSPETGPHHW
-1140 GWSRLALENNKSKK
+1140 GWSRLALENSKSKK
-1154 FYELLMTRPHGEP
+1154 FYELLMTRPPGEP

-1174 WRDIGLTT
+1174 WRDSGLTT
-1182 YNSDRFD
+1182 FNSDRFN
-1189 KVYRNLS
+1189 KIYRNLS
-1196 RLRCDLRVKYE
+1196 RLKCNLRVKYE
-1207 EHRIIWGRQELNK
+1207 ELRIIWGRQELNK
-1220 YKSLYANLGVNNNTQ
+1220 YKSVYDNQGPTNNTQ
-1235 CSYCAQEIET
+1235 CSYCAQDTET
-1245 EHHLYTECVH
+1245 ELHLYTECVH
-1255 GKLFMERARAWFNE
+1255 GKYFMEEARKWFLN
-1269 TFGVAPSLVLK
+1269 TFGVAPSLVLN

-1304 YCIYVGRKRSTT
+1304 YCIYIGRKRSTT
-1316 PRIQVFTAL
+1316 PRIQVFIAL
-1325 VRDELKLKY
+1325 VREELKLKY
-1334 AGNRILKYSENPV
+1334 AGTRILKHCDKPNESK
-1347 ETRAIN
+1347 AIN

-1368 VPNHLNSQI
+1368 VPNHLNSQT
-1377 R
+1377 

>member
-1 MNNNLSTIRFKTRN
+1 M
-15 CGGISSNTKSVVAKR
+15 VAKR
-30 RALFNSIRHTSDI
+30 RAIFNSIRHTTDI
-43 TILTETKFKKSE
+43 TILTETKFKQNNLAIYK
-55 LDTYQREWGSGMLAS
+55 REWGSGMLTS
-70 CTPEVRAQAGVAILF
+70 CTPEVSAQAGVAILF
-85 RKGLAVTTLGEGN
+85 RKGLAVNTLADGK
-98 DRNGRVVWSLV
+98 DKDGRVVWALV
-109 EINTKK
+109 EINSKK

-124 SKDDDPKFFKDD
+124 SKGDDPKFFKDI

-141 AKADYDHVILGG
+141 SKAEYDHVIIAG

-163 DYWGYKTTDSVRP
+163 DYWGYNTTDSVRP
-176 KSRSELHKNIEHYE
+176 KSRSEVHKNIEHYE
-190 LLDIYRELH
+190 LLDVYRELY
-199 PIGCDKTWRLWNKNQ
+199 PSGSDKTWKLWNKRQ
-214 RKNDKEARLDY
+214 SKNDKEARLDY
-225 FIVDAGLASYVQ
+225 FIVDSGLASYVQ
-237 LIGVSAPFT
+237 LIGVAAPFT

-274 SMLSEADFLRKVRE
+274 SMLNEADFLRKVRE

-302 HETPPLSVH
+302 PETPPLSVH
-311 EILCMTP
+311 EILCLTP
-318 AQQSEINLT
+318 AQQSDIQLT

-359 KERSEDQ
+359 KERAEEQ
-366 LRKESKVHDALLKR
+366 LRKESKVHDALLVR
-380 IRSDPPNGDTEEA
+380 IRSEPLNGATEEA
-393 FFISKNKISV
+393 FFNSKNKISE

-409 DIDTHINEGAYIRC
+409 DIDTHMNEGAYIRC

-441 EKWKGQQRYMGII
+441 EKWRGQQRYMGIL
-454 EVDGDEPGTTRQVI
+454 EVDGDEPGTTKQVT
-468 NQPEIESEIRTFYAN
+468 NQPEIESEIRTFYSN
-483 LYKERPTTNT
+483 LYKERPTSNS

-498 GFMGDIGYNEFQ
+498 GFMGDIGYNKFQ
-510 NSARKKTSDTLY
+510 NSAKKNTSGTFFDK
-522 SAMSENISSDE
+522 MSEEISSNE
-533 VLQAI
+533 VLHAI

-553 REFYQAF
+553 REFYQKF
-560 GEDLI
+560 GDDLI
-565 GFIMKYIQFSEQIGI
+565 GFIMKYIQFSEQTGI

-594 KGKKDKKS
+594 KGTKDKKS

-607 PITLLSTLYKVI
+607 PITLLSTLYKII

-624 NRFKKFLPE
+624 NRFKQFLPK
-633 IIGLGQEGFVD
+633 IIALGQEGFVD

-653 LLYDTIHDAYSTK
+653 LLYDTIYDAYSTK
-666 GKKGV
+666 GKTGI

-715 HINHAGNLLKLIELG
+715 HINNAGNLLKLIELG

-758 PKIEPYVLERPVI
+758 QKIEPYVLERPVI
-771 GKPIKTKVGAYADDV
+771 GQAIKTKVGAYADDV
-786 NIIMPRSEKSIKEVV
+786 TIIMPRSEKSIREVV
-801 STLDKFEILAGLKV
+801 STLDKFETLAGLRV

-827 GATSDKILCEDLGLK
+827 GATSDKILCNDLGLK
-842 WVTRLKVLGVNLSAS
+842 WVTRLKVLGVNLSAA
-857 PHEMLENFDDKIAE
+857 PHEMMENLDEKISE
-871 IESILNNF
+871 IESLLNNF

-913 TQILRLQR
+913 MQILKLQR
-921 IINKFIWKGPGQKKV
+921 IINKFIWTGPGQKKV
-936 VLKREAAE
+936 VIKKEAAE
-944 QPLTRGGLAIPN
+944 LPPSRGGLAIPN
-956 IQNFWDGL
+956 IEHFWNGL
-964 KLAWLNRLFTSHE
+964 KLAWLNRLFTSH
-977 DCTWKKLAMYKLST
+977 DDTTWKKLAMYKLST
-991 ALRITNLNPTKLLE
+991 ALRITNLNTTKLLE
-1005 QGPDSIHKAA
+1005 QGPDAIRKAA
-1015 KQISN
+1015 TQISN
-1020 PFWQAVLL
+1020 PFWKAVLL
-1028 QMPHLEKTFYTNKS
+1028 QVPHLERTFYTCKS
-1042 NSIIGER
+1042 KDLIGER

-1071 ELTFRFNSLND
+1071 ELTSTFNCIRD

-1088 NVLMEAQEAA
+1088 NVLMEPHEAA
-1098 RILKGKHLE
+1098 LSLKVRNLE
-1107 VWNNVVQSAT
+1107 VWNRVVSSVTQY
-1117 TFLTVNNLT
+1117 LTENNIT
-1126 WYSIGQPATGPHHW
+1126 WYSIGSPETGPHHW
-1140 GWSRLALENNKSKK
+1140 GWSRLALENSKSKK
-1154 FYELLMTRPHGEP
+1154 FYELLMTRPPGEP

-1174 WRDIGLTT
+1174 WRDNGLTT
-1182 YNSDRFD
+1182 FNSDRFN
-1189 KVYRNLS
+1189 KIYRNLS
-1196 RLRCDLRVKYE
+1196 RLKCNLRVKYE
-1207 EHRIIWGRQELNK
+1207 ELRIIWGRQELNK
-1220 YKSLYANLGVNNNTQ
+1220 YKSVYANQGPTNNTQ
-1235 CSYCAQEIET
+1235 CSYCAQDTET
-1245 EHHLYTECVH
+1245 ELHLYTECVH
-1255 GKLFMERARAWFNE
+1255 GKYFMEEARKWFLN
-1269 TFGVAPSLVLK
+1269 TFGVAPSLVLN

-1304 YCIYVGRKRSTT
+1304 YCIYSGRKRSTT
-1316 PRIQVFTAL
+1316 PRIQVFIAL
-1325 VRDELKLKY
+1325 VREELKLKY
-1334 AGNRILKYSENPV
+1334 AGTRILKHCDKPNESK
-1347 ETRAIN
+1347 AIN

-1368 VPNHLNSQI
+1368 VPNHLNSQT
-1377 R
+1377 

>member
-1 MNNNLSTIRFKTRN
+1 M
-15 CGGISSNTKSVVAKR
+15 VAKR
-30 RALFNSIRHTSDI
+30 RAIFNSIRHTTDI
-43 TILTETKFKKSE
+43 TILTETKFKHDNLAIYK
-55 LDTYQREWGSGMLAS
+55 REWGSGMLTS
-70 CTPEVRAQAGVAILF
+70 CTPEVSAQAGVAILF
-85 RKGLAVTTLGEGN
+85 RKGLAVNILADGK
-98 DRNGRVVWSLV
+98 DKDGRVVWALV
-109 EINTKK
+109 EINSKK

-124 SKDDDPKFFKDD
+124 SKGDDPKFFKDI

-141 AKADYDHVILGG
+141 SKAEYDHVIIAG

-163 DYWGYKTTDSVRP
+163 DYWGYNTTDSVRP
-176 KSRSELHKNIEHYE
+176 KSRSEVHKNIEHYE
-190 LLDIYRELH
+190 LLDVYRELY
-199 PIGCDKTWRLWNKNQ
+199 PSGSDKTWKLWNKRQ
-214 RKNDKEARLDY
+214 SKNDKEARLDY
-225 FIVDAGLASYVQ
+225 FIVDSGLASYVQ
-237 LIGVSAPFT
+237 LIGVAAPFT

-274 SMLSEADFLRKVRE
+274 SMLNEADFLRKVRE

-302 HETPPLSVH
+302 PETPPLSVH
-311 EILCMTP
+311 EILCLTP
-318 AQQSEINLT
+318 AQQSDIQLT

-359 KERSEDQ
+359 KERAEEQ
-366 LRKESKVHDALLKR
+366 LRKESKVHDALLVR
-380 IRSDPPNGDTEEA
+380 IRSEPLNGATEEA
-393 FFISKNKISV
+393 FFNSKNKISE

-409 DIDTHINEGAYIRC
+409 DIDTHMNEGAYIRC

-441 EKWKGQQRYMGII
+441 EKWRGQQRYMGIL
-454 EVDGDEPGTTRQVI
+454 EVDGDEPGTTKQVT
-468 NQPEIESEIRTFYAN
+468 NQPEIESEIRTFYSN
-483 LYKERPTTNT
+483 LYKERPTSNS

-498 GFMGDIGYNEFQ
+498 GFMGDIGYNKFQ
-510 NSARKKTSDTLY
+510 NSAKKNTSGTFFDK
-522 SAMSENISSDE
+522 MSEEISSNE
-533 VLQAI
+533 VLHAI

-553 REFYQAF
+553 REFYQKF
-560 GEDLI
+560 GDDLI
-565 GFIMKYIQFSEQIGI
+565 GFIMKYIQFSEQTGI

-594 KGKKDKKS
+594 KGTKDKKS

-607 PITLLSTLYKVI
+607 PITLLSTLYKII

-624 NRFKKFLPE
+624 NRFKQFLPK
-633 IIGLGQEGFVD
+633 IIALGQEGFVD

-653 LLYDTIHDAYSTK
+653 LLYDTIYDAYSTK
-666 GKKGV
+666 GKTGI

-715 HINHAGNLLKLIELG
+715 HINNAGNLLKLIELG

-758 PKIEPYVLERPVI
+758 QKIEPYVLERPVI
-771 GKPIKTKVGAYADDV
+771 GQAIKTKVGAYADDV
-786 NIIMPRSEKSIKEVV
+786 TIIMPRSEKSIREVV
-801 STLDKFEILAGLKV
+801 STLDKFETLAGLRV

-827 GATSDKILCEDLGLK
+827 GATSDKILCNDLGLK
-842 WVTRLKVLGVNLSAS
+842 WVTRLKVLGVNLSAA
-857 PHEMLENFDDKIAE
+857 PHEMMENLDEKISE
-871 IESILNNF
+871 IESLLNNF

-913 TQILRLQR
+913 TQILKLQR
-921 IINKFIWKGPGQKKV
+921 IINKFIWTGPGQKKV
-936 VLKREAAE
+936 VIKKEAAE
-944 QPLTRGGLAIPN
+944 LPPSRGGLAIPN
-956 IQNFWDGL
+956 IEHFWNGL
-964 KLAWLNRLFTSHE
+964 KLAWLNRLFTSH
-977 DCTWKKLAMYKLST
+977 DDTTWKKLAMYKLST
-991 ALRITNLNPTKLLE
+991 ALRITNLNTTKLLE
-1005 QGPDSIHKAA
+1005 QGPDAIRKAA
-1015 KQISN
+1015 TQISN
-1020 PFWQAVLL
+1020 PFWKAVLL
-1028 QMPHLEKTFYTNKS
+1028 QVPHLERTFYTCKS
-1042 NSIIGER
+1042 KDLIGER

-1071 ELTFRFNSLND
+1071 ELTSTFNCIRD

-1088 NVLMEAQEAA
+1088 NVLMEPHEAA
-1098 RILKGKHLE
+1098 LSLKVRNLE
-1107 VWNNVVQSAT
+1107 VWNRVVSSVTQY
-1117 TFLTVNNLT
+1117 LTENNIT
-1126 WYSIGQPATGPHHW
+1126 WYSIGSPETGPHHW
-1140 GWSRLALENNKSKK
+1140 GWSRLALENSKSKK
-1154 FYELLMTRPHGEP
+1154 FYELLMTRPPGEP

-1174 WRDIGLTT
+1174 WRDSGLTT
-1182 YNSDRFD
+1182 FNSDRFN
-1189 KVYRNLS
+1189 KIYRNLS
-1196 RLRCDLRVKYE
+1196 RLKCNLRVKYE
-1207 EHRIIWGRQELNK
+1207 ELRIIWGRQELNK
-1220 YKSLYANLGVNNNTQ
+1220 YKSVYANQGPTNNTQ
-1235 CSYCAQEIET
+1235 CSYCAQDTET
-1245 EHHLYTECVH
+1245 ELHLYTECVH
-1255 GKLFMERARAWFNE
+1255 GKYFMEEARKWFLN
-1269 TFGVAPSLVLK
+1269 TFGVAPSLVLN

-1304 YCIYVGRKRSTT
+1304 YCIYSGRKRSTT
-1316 PRIQVFTAL
+1316 PRIQVFIAL
-1325 VRDELKLKY
+1325 VREELKLKY
-1334 AGNRILKYSENPV
+1334 AGTRILKHCDKPNESK
-1347 ETRAIN
+1347 AIN

-1368 VPNHLNSQI
+1368 VPNHLNSQT
-1377 R
+1377 

>member
-1 MNNNLSTIRFKTRN
+1 M
-15 CGGISSNTKSVVAKR
+15 VAKR
-30 RALFNSIRHTSDI
+30 RAIFNSIRHTTDI
-43 TILTETKFKKSE
+43 TILTETKFKQNNLAIYK
-55 LDTYQREWGSGMLAS
+55 REWGSGMLTS
-70 CTPEVRAQAGVAILF
+70 CTPEVSAQAGVAILF
-85 RKGLAVTTLGEGN
+85 RKGLAVNTLADGK
-98 DRNGRVVWSLV
+98 DKDGRVVWALV
-109 EINTKK
+109 EINSKK

-124 SKDDDPKFFKDD
+124 SKGDDPKFFKDI

-141 AKADYDHVILGG
+141 SKAEYDHVIIAG

-163 DYWGYKTTDSVRP
+163 DYWGYNTTDSVRP
-176 KSRSELHKNIEHYE
+176 KSRSEVHKNIEHYE
-190 LLDIYRELH
+190 LLDVYRELY
-199 PIGCDKTWRLWNKNQ
+199 PSGSDKTWRLWNKRQ
-214 RKNDKEARLDY
+214 SKNDKEARLDY
-225 FIVDAGLASYVQ
+225 FIVDSGLASYVQ
-237 LIGVSAPFT
+237 LIGVAAPFT

-274 SMLSEADFLRKVRE
+274 SMLNEADFLRKVRE

-302 HETPPLSVH
+302 PETPPLSVH
-311 EILCMTP
+311 EILCLTP
-318 AQQSEINLT
+318 AQQSDIQLT

-359 KERSEDQ
+359 KERAEEQ
-366 LRKESKVHDALLKR
+366 LRKESKVHDALLVR
-380 IRSDPPNGDTEEA
+380 IRSEPLNGATEEA
-393 FFISKNKISV
+393 FFNSKNKISE

-409 DIDTHINEGAYIRC
+409 DIDTHMNEGAYIRC

-441 EKWKGQQRYMGII
+441 EKWRGQQRYMGIL
-454 EVDGDEPGTTRQVI
+454 EVDGDEPGTTKQVT
-468 NQPEIESEIRTFYAN
+468 NQPEIESEIRTFYSN
-483 LYKERPTTNT
+483 LYKERPTSNS

-498 GFMGDIGYNEFQ
+498 GFMGDIGYNKFQ
-510 NSARKKTSDTLY
+510 NSAKKNTSGTFFDK
-522 SAMSENISSDE
+522 MSEEISSNE
-533 VLQAI
+533 VLHAI

-553 REFYQAF
+553 REFYQKF
-560 GEDLI
+560 GDDLI
-565 GFIMKYIQFSEQIGI
+565 GFIMKYIQFSEQTGI

-594 KGKKDKKS
+594 KGTKDKKS

-666 GKKGV
+666 GKKGI

-715 HINHAGNLLKLIELG
+715 HINHAGNLLRLIDLG

-758 PKIEPYVLERPVI
+758 PKIEPYVLQMSVLS
-771 GKPIKTKVGAYADDV
+771 KPITTKVGAYADDV
-786 NIIMPRSEKSIKEVV
+786 TIIMPRSERSMKEVV
-801 STLDKFEILAGLKV
+801 STLDKFELIAGLKV
-815 NKDKTQMLRIGK
+815 NKDKTQVLRIGK
-827 GATSDKILCEDLGLK
+827 GASSDKILCEELGLK
-842 WVTRLKVLGVNLSAS
+842 WVTRLKVLGVNLSAT
-857 PHEMLENFDDKIAE
+857 PHEMLENFDEKIAE
-871 IESILNNF
+871 IESLLNNF

-913 TQILRLQR
+913 TQILKLQR
-921 IINKFIWKGPGQKKV
+921 IINKFIWTGPGQKKV
-936 VLKREAAE
+936 VIKKEAAE
-944 QPLTRGGLAIPN
+944 LPPSRGGLAIPN
-956 IQNFWDGL
+956 IEHFWNGL
-964 KLAWLNRLFTSHE
+964 KLAWLNRLFTSH
-977 DCTWKKLAMYKLST
+977 DDTTWKKLAMYKLST
-991 ALRITNLNPTKLLE
+991 ALRITNLNTTKLLE
-1005 QGPDSIHKAA
+1005 QGPDAIRKAA
-1015 KQISN
+1015 TQISN
-1020 PFWQAVLL
+1020 PFWKAVLL
-1028 QMPHLEKTFYTNKS
+1028 QVPHLERTFYTCKS
-1042 NSIIGER
+1042 KDLIGER

-1071 ELTFRFNSLND
+1071 ELTSTFNCIRD

-1088 NVLMEAQEAA
+1088 NVLMEPHEAA
-1098 RILKGKHLE
+1098 LSLKVRNLE
-1107 VWNNVVQSAT
+1107 VWNRVVSSVTQY
-1117 TFLTVNNLT
+1117 LTENNIT
-1126 WYSIGQPATGPHHW
+1126 WYSIGSPETGPHHW
-1140 GWSRLALENNKSKK
+1140 GWSRLALENSKSKK
-1154 FYELLMTRPHGEP
+1154 FYELLMTRPPGEP

-1174 WRDIGLTT
+1174 WRDSGLTT
-1182 YNSDRFD
+1182 YNSDRFN
-1189 KVYRNLS
+1189 KIYRNLS
-1196 RLRCDLRVKYE
+1196 RLKCNLRVKYE
-1207 EHRIIWGRQELNK
+1207 ELRIIWGRQELNK
-1220 YKSLYANLGVNNNTQ
+1220 YKSVYANQGPTNNTQ
-1235 CSYCAQEIET
+1235 CSYCAQDTET
-1245 EHHLYTECVH
+1245 ELHLYTECVH
-1255 GKLFMERARAWFNE
+1255 GKYFMEEARKWFLN
-1269 TFGVAPSLVLK
+1269 TFGVAPSLVLN

-1304 YCIYVGRKRSTT
+1304 YCIYSGRKRSTT
-1316 PRIQVFTAL
+1316 PRIQVFIAL
-1325 VRDELKLKY
+1325 VREELKLKY
-1334 AGNRILKYSENPV
+1334 AGTRILKHCDKPNESK
-1347 ETRAIN
+1347 AIN

-1368 VPNHLNSQI
+1368 VPNHLNSQT
-1377 R
+1377 

>member
-1 MNNNLSTIRFKTRN
+1 M
-15 CGGISSNTKSVVAKR
+15 VAKR
-30 RALFNSIRHTSDI
+30 RAIFNSIRHTTDI
-43 TILTETKFKKSE
+43 TILTETKFKHDNLAIYK
-55 LDTYQREWGSGMLAS
+55 REWGSGMLTS
-70 CTPEVRAQAGVAILF
+70 CTPEVSAQAGVAILF
-85 RKGLAVTTLGEGN
+85 RKGLAVNILADGK
-98 DRNGRVVWSLV
+98 DKDGRVVWALV
-109 EINTKK
+109 EINSKK

-124 SKDDDPKFFKDD
+124 SKGDDPKFFKDI

-141 AKADYDHVILGG
+141 SKAEYDHVIIAG

-163 DYWGYKTTDSVRP
+163 DYWGYNTTDSVRP
-176 KSRSELHKNIEHYE
+176 KSRSEVHKNIEHYE
-190 LLDIYRELH
+190 LLDVYRELY
-199 PIGCDKTWRLWNKNQ
+199 PSGSDKTWKLWNKRQ
-214 RKNDKEARLDY
+214 SKNDKEARLDY
-225 FIVDAGLASYVQ
+225 FIVDSGLASYVQ
-237 LIGVSAPFT
+237 LIGVAAPFT
-246 SDFDHRP
+246 SDFDNRP

-274 SMLSEADFLRKVRE
+274 SMLNEADFLRKVRE

-302 HETPPLSVH
+302 PETPPLSVH
-311 EILCMTP
+311 EILCLTP
-318 AQQSEINLT
+318 AQQSDIQLT

-359 KERSEDQ
+359 KERAEEQ
-366 LRKESKVHDALLKR
+366 LRKESKVHDALLVR
-380 IRSDPPNGDTEEA
+380 IRSEPLNGATEEA
-393 FFISKNKISV
+393 FFNSKNKISE

-409 DIDTHINEGAYIRC
+409 DIDTHMNEGAYIRC

-441 EKWKGQQRYMGII
+441 EKWRGQQRYMGIL
-454 EVDGDEPGTTRQVI
+454 EVDGDEPGTTKQVT
-468 NQPEIESEIRTFYAN
+468 NQPEIESEIRTFYSN
-483 LYKERPTTNT
+483 LYKERPTSNS

-498 GFMGDIGYNEFQ
+498 GFMGDIGYNKFQ
-510 NSARKKTSDTLY
+510 NSAKKNTSGTFFDK
-522 SAMSENISSDE
+522 MSEEISSNE
-533 VLQAI
+533 VLHAI

-553 REFYQAF
+553 REFYQKF
-560 GEDLI
+560 GDDLI
-565 GFIMKYIQFSEQIGI
+565 GFIMKYIQFSEQTGI

-594 KGKKDKKS
+594 KGTKDKKS

-607 PITLLSTLYKVI
+607 PITLLSTLYKII

-624 NRFKKFLPE
+624 NRFKQFLPK
-633 IIGLGQEGFVD
+633 IIALGQEGFVD

-653 LLYDTIHDAYSTK
+653 LLYDTIYDAYSTK
-666 GKKGV
+666 GKTGI

-715 HINHAGNLLKLIELG
+715 HINNAGNLLKLIELG

-758 PKIEPYVLERPVI
+758 QKIEPYVLERPVI
-771 GKPIKTKVGAYADDV
+771 GQAIKTKVGAYADDV
-786 NIIMPRSEKSIKEVV
+786 TIIMPRNERSLKEVV
-801 STLDKFEILAGLKV
+801 STLDKFETLAGLRV

-827 GATSDKILCEDLGLK
+827 GATSDKILCNDLGLK
-842 WVTRLKVLGVNLSAS
+842 WVTRLKVLGVNLSAA
-857 PHEMLENFDDKIAE
+857 PHEMMENLDEKISE
-871 IESILNNF
+871 IESLLNNF

-913 TQILRLQR
+913 TQILKLQR
-921 IINKFIWKGPGQKKV
+921 IINKFIWTGPGQKKV
-936 VLKREAAE
+936 VIKKEAAE
-944 QPLTRGGLAIPN
+944 LPPSRGGLAIPN
-956 IQNFWDGL
+956 IEHFWNGL
-964 KLAWLNRLFTSHE
+964 KLAWLNRLFTSH
-977 DCTWKKLAMYKLST
+977 DDTTWKKLAMYKLST
-991 ALRITNLNPTKLLE
+991 ALRITNLNTTKLLE
-1005 QGPDSIHKAA
+1005 QGPDAIRKAA
-1015 KQISN
+1015 TQISN
-1020 PFWQAVLL
+1020 PFWKAVLL
-1028 QMPHLEKTFYTNKS
+1028 QVPHLERTFYTCKS
-1042 NSIIGER
+1042 KDLIGER

-1071 ELTFRFNSLND
+1071 ELTSTFNCIRD

-1088 NVLMEAQEAA
+1088 NVLMEPHEAA
-1098 RILKGKHLE
+1098 LSLKVRNLE
-1107 VWNNVVQSAT
+1107 VWNRVVSSVTQY
-1117 TFLTVNNLT
+1117 LTENNIT
-1126 WYSIGQPATGPHHW
+1126 WYSIGSPETGPHHW
-1140 GWSRLALENNKSKK
+1140 GWSRLALENSKSKK
-1154 FYELLMTRPHGEP
+1154 FYELLMTRPPGEP

-1174 WRDIGLTT
+1174 WRDSGLTT
-1182 YNSDRFD
+1182 YNSDRFN
-1189 KVYRNLS
+1189 KIYRNLS
-1196 RLRCDLRVKYE
+1196 RLKCNLRVKYE
-1207 EHRIIWGRQELNK
+1207 ELRIIWGRQELNK
-1220 YKSLYANLGVNNNTQ
+1220 YKSVYANQGPTNNTQ
-1235 CSYCAQEIET
+1235 CSYCAQDTET
-1245 EHHLYTECVH
+1245 ELHLYTECVH
-1255 GKLFMERARAWFNE
+1255 GKYFMEEARKWFLT
-1269 TFGVAPSLVLK
+1269 TFGVAPSLVLN

-1304 YCIYVGRKRSTT
+1304 YCIYSGRKRSTT
-1316 PRIQVFTAL
+1316 PRIQVFIAL
-1325 VRDELKLKY
+1325 VREELKLKY
-1334 AGNRILKYSENPV
+1334 AGTRILKHCDKPNESK
-1347 ETRAIN
+1347 AIN

-1368 VPNHLNSQI
+1368 VPNHLNSQT
-1377 R
+1377 